1 MSSTSS
7 GSTTINSTLLIFI
20 VIVAVAF
27 AAVIIMYLILKKRSQ
42 NSDVAR
48 IENLRKGTEQKTFSS
63 DVLYQKLYVRY
74 LKIPFIKMYLLKIR
88 RRLEINNLDDEF
100 TTRLQTS
107 KIITRALL
115 IIIPLTVVLV
125 WITHTN
131 LLLMFI
137 VLVFEIFIIDT
148 ITDSMVNKLDNDLLL
163 QQIDFFAKMRHAYH
177 ETNMV
182 AEAIYQTA
190 QESDY
195 VEISRQAEQIYNILN
210 SADPETE
217 LEKYYDIAPNNF
229 IKEFAGIS
237 YLTQEFGDRK
247 TDNTSLYLTNL
258 ENITQE
264 MQLEI
269 LKRDKLNYIFQSL
282 SFIAIAPTILLEPI
296 RKWSISNFSFTKSFY
311 NGKQGMYVQILIM
324 VVTFICYTL
333 VRKLKDNGSTKIIE
347 NNQNPWEEK
356 LYKKKFFKNI
366 IDLITPVDGS
376 KEYRKVQKQ
385 IKDAGS
391 KKKIRWLYTDKLLA
405 CILTFFVSLGVFW
418 GVHKVEID
426 YVYTEPTT
434 DYDLIGGMS
443 SKDEAKATEKTRRQ
457 NTILDMFRGKS
468 KTTKAE
474 IISAMKKSKE
484 YKGFTD
490 TDIET
495 EADQIYT
502 KLQKINAEYLKWF
515 EVLFAILF
523 AAIAY
528 SAPSLLL
535 RFQIRLRQML
545 MEDEV
550 MSFQTIILMLMKIER
565 VDVEMILEWL
575 ERYSDIFK
583 EQIGKCLNNYES
595 GAWEALEDMKEEV
608 TYEPFIRIIE
618 SLQSSVERVPIKEAF
633 EELDSDRQYYR
644 DKRKE
649 TNDRLVDQ
657 RGRIGRIIGFA
668 PMVVT
673 FVGYLIIPLVFIGM
687 TSMTSSFESMSKM
700 S

>member
-1 MSSTSS
+1 MNATEDSA
-7 GSTTINSTLLIFI
+7 NNNFLLIFL
-20 VIVAVAF
+20 VIVGVAF
-27 AAVIIMYLILKKRSQ
+27 AAVIIMYMIIRKKRQ
-42 NSDVAR
+42 NSDVVR
-48 IENLRKGTEQKTFSS
+48 IENLRKGTEQRCFSW
-63 DVLYQKLYVRY
+63 DVFYQKLYIRY
-74 LKIPFIKMYLLKIR
+74 MHLPFIKTYLLKIR

-100 TTRLQTS
+100 TTRLQAS
-107 KIITRALL
+107 KIITKALA
-115 IIIPLTVVLV
+115 IIIPLTVILIA
-125 WITHTN
+125 ITHSN
-131 LLLMFI
+131 ILLMFI
-137 VLVFEIFIIDT
+137 VLIFEAFIIDNL
-148 ITDSMVNKLDNDLLL
+148 TDSMVNKLDNQLLI

-190 QESDY
+190 QESEY

-210 SADPETE
+210 SSDPETE
-217 LEKYYDIAPNNF
+217 LEKYYDIAPNNY

-269 LKRDKLNYIFQSL
+269 LKRDKLNYVFQSL

-296 RKWSISNFSFTKSFY
+296 RKWAISNFSFTKSFY
-311 NGKQGMYVQILIM
+311 DGKQGMYVQILIM
-324 VVTFICYTL
+324 VVTFICYIL
-333 VRKLKDNGSTKIIE
+333 IRKLKDNGSTKITE

-356 LYKKKFFKNI
+356 LYKKKPIKRMV
-366 IDLITPVDGS
+366 DLVMPIEGT
-376 KEYRKVQKQ
+376 KEFRKIQKQ

-391 KKKIRWLYTDKLLA
+391 KKKIRWLYIDKIVVA
-405 CILTFFVSLGVFW
+405 IIAFVVSIGVFW
-418 GVHKVEID
+418 GVHKLEIN
-426 YVYTEPTT
+426 YIYTEPTV
-434 DYDLIGGMS
+434 DYNLIGQLSG
-443 SKDEAKATEKTRRQ
+443 KDELKAIEKTKRQ
-457 NTILDMFRGKS
+457 NVILNKFRGKR
-468 KTTKAE
+468 KTTQKE
-474 IISAMKKSKE
+474 IQKEMKRTKE
-484 YKGFTD
+484 YKDFND
-490 TDIET
+490 TDIEK
-495 EADQIYT
+495 ESKQIYD
-502 KLQKINAEYLKWF
+502 KLQKLNAEYLKWF
-515 EVLFAILF
+515 EVLLAILF

-528 SAPSLLL
+528 ASPSWLLI
-535 RFQIRLRQML
+535 FQIKLRRML

-575 ERYSDIFK
+575 ERYADIFK
-583 EQIGKCLNNYES
+583 EQINRCLNNYES
-595 GAWEALEDMKEEV
+595 GAWEALEEMKEEV

-649 TNDRLVDQ
+649 TNERLVNEK
-657 RGRIGRIIGFA
+657 GRIGKVIGFA
-668 PMVVT
+668 PMVIT
-673 FVGYLIIPLVFIGM
+673 FVGYLIVPLVFIGL
-687 TSMTSSFESMSKM
+687 TSMTSSFDAMSKM

>member
-1 MSSTSS
+1 MNATEDSA
-7 GSTTINSTLLIFI
+7 NNNFLLIFL
-20 VIVAVAF
+20 VIVGVAF
-27 AAVIIMYLILKKRSQ
+27 AAVIIMYMIIRKKRQ
-42 NSDVAR
+42 NSDVVR
-48 IENLRKGTEQKTFSS
+48 IENLRKGTEQRSFSW
-63 DVLYQKLYVRY
+63 DVFYQKLYIRY
-74 LKIPFIKMYLLKIR
+74 MHLPFIKTYLLKIR

-100 TTRLQTS
+100 TTRLQAS
-107 KIITRALL
+107 KIITKALA
-115 IIIPLTVVLV
+115 IIIPLTIILIA
-125 WITHTN
+125 ITHSN
-131 LLLMFI
+131 VLLMFI
-137 VLVFEIFIIDT
+137 VLIFEAFIIDNL
-148 ITDSMVNKLDNDLLL
+148 TDSMVNKLDNQLLI

-190 QESDY
+190 QESEY

-210 SADPETE
+210 SSDPETE
-217 LEKYYDIAPNNF
+217 LEKYYDIAPNNY

-269 LKRDKLNYIFQSL
+269 LKRDKLNYVFQSL

-296 RKWSISNFSFTKSFY
+296 RKWAISNFSFTKSFY
-311 NGKQGMYVQILIM
+311 DGKQGMYVQILIM
-324 VVTFICYTL
+324 VVTFICYIL
-333 VRKLKDNGSTKIIE
+333 IRKLKDNGSTKITE

-356 LYKKKFFKNI
+356 LYKKKPIKRMV
-366 IDLITPVDGS
+366 DLVMPIEGT
-376 KEYRKVQKQ
+376 KEFRKVQKQ

-391 KKKIRWLYTDKLLA
+391 KKKIRWLYIDKIVLA
-405 CILTFFVSLGVFW
+405 IIAFVVSIGVFW
-418 GVHKVEID
+418 GIHKLEIN
-426 YVYTEPTT
+426 YIYTEPTV
-434 DYDLIGGMS
+434 DYNLIGQLSG
-443 SKDEAKATEKTRRQ
+443 KDEQKAIEKTKRQ
-457 NTILDMFRGKS
+457 NVILNKFRGKN
-468 KTTKAE
+468 KTTQQE
-474 IISAMKKSKE
+474 IQKEMKKTKE
-484 YKGFTD
+484 YRDFKD
-490 TDIET
+490 TDIEK
-495 EADQIYT
+495 ESKQIYD
-502 KLQKINAEYLKWF
+502 KLQRINAEYLKWF
-515 EVLFAILF
+515 EVLLAILF

-528 SAPSLLL
+528 ASPSWLLV
-535 RFQIRLRQML
+535 FQIKLRRML

-575 ERYSDIFK
+575 ERYADIFK
-583 EQIGKCLNNYES
+583 EQINRCLNNYES
-595 GAWEALEDMKEEV
+595 GAWEALEEMKDEV

-649 TNDRLVDQ
+649 TNERLVNEK
-657 RGRIGRIIGFA
+657 GRIGKVIGFA
-668 PMVVT
+668 PMVIT
-673 FVGYLIIPLVFIGM
+673 FVGYLIVPLVFIGL
-687 TSMTSSFESMSKM
+687 TSMTSSFDAMSKM

>member
-1 MSSTSS
+1 MSSTS
-7 GSTTINSTLLIFI
+7 GSTSISTGLVIFI
-20 VIVAVAF
+20 AVVGIAF
-27 AAVIIMYLILKKRSQ
+27 AAVIIMYLIIKRKSQ
-42 NSDVAR
+42 NADVIR

-63 DVLYQKLYVRY
+63 DVLYQKLYIQY
-74 LKIPFIKMYLLKIR
+74 LKIPFLKTYLLKIR
-88 RRLEINNLDDEF
+88 RRLEINNIDDEF

-107 KIITRALL
+107 KIITNALL
-115 IIIPLTVVLV
+115 LIIPLTIVLI

-137 VLVFEIFIIDT
+137 VLVFEVFIIDT
-148 ITDSMVNKLDNDLLL
+148 LTDSMVNKLDNQLLI

-190 QESDY
+190 QECEY
-195 VEISRQAEQIYNILN
+195 VEVSRQAEQIYNILN
-210 SADPETE
+210 SADPEIE

-247 TDNTSLYLTNL
+247 TDKTSLYLTNL

-269 LKRDKLNYIFQSL
+269 LKRDKLNYVFQSL

-296 RKWSISNFSFTKSFY
+296 RKWAISNFSFTKSFY
-311 NGKQGMYVQILIM
+311 NGKQGMYIQILIM
-324 VVTFICYTL
+324 VITFICYIL
-333 VRKLKDNGSTKIIE
+333 IRKLKDNGSTKIVE

-356 LYKKKFFKNI
+356 LYKKKFFKRI
-366 IDLITPVDGS
+366 IDLISPVEGS
-376 KEYRKVQKQ
+376 KDYRKVQRQ

-391 KKKIRWLYTDKLLA
+391 KKKIRWLYTDKLVA
-405 CILTFFVSLGVFW
+405 CMLTFIVSIGVFW
-418 GVHKVEID
+418 GIHKIEIN

-443 SKDEAKATEKTRRQ
+443 ARDEQKAVEKTNRQ
-457 NTILDMFRGKS
+457 NKILDMFKGKS
-468 KTTKAE
+468 KTTKEE
-474 IISAMKKSKE
+474 IITAMKKSKD

-490 TDIET
+490 DNIET
-495 EADQIYT
+495 EAGQIYT

-528 SAPSLLL
+528 ATPSWLLK
-535 RFQIRLRQML
+535 FQIRLRQML

-583 EQIGKCLNNYES
+583 EPIGKCLNNYES
-595 GAWEALEDMKEEV
+595 GAWEALEEMKEEV
-608 TYEPFIRIIE
+608 SYEPFIRIIE

-649 TNDRLVDQ
+649 TNDRLVSEK
-657 RGRIGRIIGFA
+657 GRIGRIIGFA

-687 TSMTSSFESMSKM
+687 TSMTTSFESMSKM
-700 S
+700 T

>member
-1 MSSTSS
+1 MNATEDSA
-7 GSTTINSTLLIFI
+7 NNNFLLIFL
-20 VIVAVAF
+20 VIVGVAF
-27 AAVIIMYLILKKRSQ
+27 AAVIIMYMIIRKKRQ
-42 NSDVAR
+42 NSDVVR
-48 IENLRKGTEQKTFSS
+48 IENLRKGTEQRSFSW
-63 DVLYQKLYVRY
+63 DVFYQKLYIKY
-74 LKIPFIKMYLLKIR
+74 MHLPFIKAYLLKIR

-100 TTRLQTS
+100 TTRLQAS
-107 KIITRALL
+107 KIITKALA
-115 IIIPLTVVLV
+115 IIIPLTIILIA
-125 WITHTN
+125 ITHSN
-131 LLLMFI
+131 ILLMFI
-137 VLVFEIFIIDT
+137 VLIFEAFIIDNL
-148 ITDSMVNKLDNDLLL
+148 TDSMVNKLDNQLLI

-190 QESDY
+190 QESEY

-210 SADPETE
+210 SSDPETE
-217 LEKYYDIAPNNF
+217 LEKYYDIAPNNY

-269 LKRDKLNYIFQSL
+269 LKRDKLNYVFQSL

-296 RKWSISNFSFTKSFY
+296 RKWAISNFSFTKSFY
-311 NGKQGMYVQILIM
+311 DGKQGMYVQILIM
-324 VVTFICYTL
+324 VVTFICYIL
-333 VRKLKDNGSTKIIE
+333 IRKLKDNGSTKITE

-356 LYKKKFFKNI
+356 LYKKKPIKRMV
-366 IDLITPVDGS
+366 DLVMPIEGT
-376 KEYRKVQKQ
+376 KEFRKIQKQ

-391 KKKIRWLYTDKLLA
+391 KKKIRWLYIDKIVLA
-405 CILTFFVSLGVFW
+405 IIAFVVSIGVFW
-418 GVHKVEID
+418 GIHKLEIN
-426 YVYTEPTT
+426 YIYTEPTV
-434 DYDLIGGMS
+434 DYNLIGQLSG
-443 SKDEAKATEKTRRQ
+443 KDELKAIEKTKRQ
-457 NTILDMFRGKS
+457 NVILNKFRGKR
-468 KTTKAE
+468 KTTQQE
-474 IISAMKKSKE
+474 IQKEMKRTKE
-484 YKGFTD
+484 YRDFKD
-490 TDIET
+490 TDMEK
-495 EADQIYT
+495 ESKQIYD
-502 KLQKINAEYLKWF
+502 KLQKLNAEYLKWF
-515 EVLFAILF
+515 EVLLAILF

-528 SAPSLLL
+528 ASPSWLLV
-535 RFQIRLRQML
+535 FQIKLRRML

-575 ERYSDIFK
+575 ERYADIFK
-583 EQIGKCLNNYES
+583 EQINRCLNNYES
-595 GAWEALEDMKEEV
+595 GAWEALEEMKDEV

-649 TNDRLVDQ
+649 TNERLVNEK
-657 RGRIGRIIGFA
+657 GRIGKVIGFA
-668 PMVVT
+668 PMVIT
-673 FVGYLIIPLVFIGM
+673 FVGYLIVPLVFIGL
-687 TSMTSSFESMSKM
+687 TSMTSSFDAMSKM

>member
-1 MSSTSS
+1 MNATEDSA
-7 GSTTINSTLLIFI
+7 NNNFLLILLII
-20 VIVAVAF
+20 VGVAF
-27 AAVIIMYLILKKRSQ
+27 AAVIIMYMIIRKKRQ
-42 NSDVAR
+42 NSDVVR
-48 IENLRKGTEQKTFSS
+48 IENLRKGTEQRSFSW
-63 DVLYQKLYVRY
+63 DVFYQKLYIRY
-74 LKIPFIKMYLLKIR
+74 MHLPFIKTYLLKIR

-100 TTRLQTS
+100 TTRLQAS
-107 KIITRALL
+107 KIITKALA
-115 IIIPLTVVLV
+115 IIIPLTVILIA
-125 WITHTN
+125 ITHSN
-131 LLLMFI
+131 ILLMFI
-137 VLVFEIFIIDT
+137 VLIFEAFIIDNL
-148 ITDSMVNKLDNDLLL
+148 TDSMVNKLDNQLLI

-190 QESDY
+190 QESEY

-210 SADPETE
+210 SSDPETE
-217 LEKYYDIAPNNF
+217 LEKYYDIAPNNY

-269 LKRDKLNYIFQSL
+269 LKRDKLNYVFQSL

-296 RKWSISNFSFTKSFY
+296 RKWAISNFSFTKSFY
-311 NGKQGMYVQILIM
+311 DGKQGMYVQILIM
-324 VVTFICYTL
+324 VVTFICYIL
-333 VRKLKDNGSTKIIE
+333 IRKLKDNGSTKITE

-356 LYKKKFFKNI
+356 LYKKKPIKRMV
-366 IDLITPVDGS
+366 DLIMPIEGT
-376 KEYRKVQKQ
+376 KEFRKIQKQ

-391 KKKIRWLYTDKLLA
+391 KKKIRWLYIDKIVVA
-405 CILTFFVSLGVFW
+405 IIAFVVSIGVFW
-418 GVHKVEID
+418 GVHKLEIN
-426 YVYTEPTT
+426 YIYTEPTV
-434 DYDLIGGMS
+434 DYNLIGQLSG
-443 SKDEAKATEKTRRQ
+443 KDELKAIEKTKRQ
-457 NTILDMFRGKS
+457 NVILNKFRGKR
-468 KTTKAE
+468 KTTQKE
-474 IISAMKKSKE
+474 IQKEMKRTKE
-484 YKGFTD
+484 YKDFND
-490 TDIET
+490 TDIEK
-495 EADQIYT
+495 ESKQIYD
-502 KLQKINAEYLKWF
+502 KLQKLNAEYLKWF
-515 EVLFAILF
+515 EVLLAILF

-528 SAPSLLL
+528 ASPSWLLI
-535 RFQIRLRQML
+535 FQIKLRRML

-575 ERYSDIFK
+575 ERYADIFK
-583 EQIGKCLNNYES
+583 EQINRCLNNYES
-595 GAWEALEDMKEEV
+595 GAWEALEEMKEEV

-649 TNDRLVDQ
+649 TNERLVNEK
-657 RGRIGRIIGFA
+657 GRIGKVIGFA
-668 PMVVT
+668 PMVIT
-673 FVGYLIIPLVFIGM
+673 FVGYLIVPLVFIGL
-687 TSMTSSFESMSKM
+687 TSMTSSFDAMSKM

>member
-1 MSSTSS
+1 MNATEDSA
-7 GSTTINSTLLIFI
+7 NNNFLLIFL
-20 VIVAVAF
+20 VIVGVAF
-27 AAVIIMYLILKKRSQ
+27 AAVIIMYMIIRKKRQ
-42 NSDVAR
+42 NSDVVR
-48 IENLRKGTEQKTFSS
+48 IENLRKGTEQRSFSW
-63 DVLYQKLYVRY
+63 DVFYQKLYIRY
-74 LKIPFIKMYLLKIR
+74 MHLPFIKAYLLKIR

-100 TTRLQTS
+100 TTRLQAS
-107 KIITRALL
+107 KIITKALA
-115 IIIPLTVVLV
+115 IIIPLTIILIA
-125 WITHTN
+125 ITHSN
-131 LLLMFI
+131 ILLMFI
-137 VLVFEIFIIDT
+137 VLIFEAFIIDNL
-148 ITDSMVNKLDNDLLL
+148 TDSMVNKLDNQLLI

-190 QESDY
+190 QESEY

-210 SADPETE
+210 SSDPETE
-217 LEKYYDIAPNNF
+217 LEKYYDIAPNNY

-269 LKRDKLNYIFQSL
+269 LKRDKLNYVFQSL

-296 RKWSISNFSFTKSFY
+296 RKWAISNFSFTKSFY
-311 NGKQGMYVQILIM
+311 DGKQGMYVQILIM
-324 VVTFICYTL
+324 VVTFICYIL
-333 VRKLKDNGSTKIIE
+333 IRKLKDNGSTKITE

-356 LYKKKFFKNI
+356 LYKKKPIKHMV
-366 IDLITPVDGS
+366 DLIMPIEGT
-376 KEYRKVQKQ
+376 KEFRKIQKQ

-391 KKKIRWLYTDKLLA
+391 KKKIRWLYIDKIVVA
-405 CILTFFVSLGVFW
+405 IIAFVASIGVFW
-418 GVHKVEID
+418 GIHKLEIN
-426 YVYTEPTT
+426 YIYTEPTV
-434 DYDLIGGMS
+434 DYNLIGQLSG
-443 SKDEAKATEKTRRQ
+443 KDELKAIEKTKRQ
-457 NTILDMFRGKS
+457 NVILNKFRGKR
-468 KTTKAE
+468 KTTQKE
-474 IISAMKKSKE
+474 IQKEMKRTKE
-484 YKGFTD
+484 YKDFND
-490 TDIET
+490 TDIEK
-495 EADQIYT
+495 ESKQIYD
-502 KLQKINAEYLKWF
+502 KLQKLNAEYLKWF
-515 EVLFAILF
+515 EVLLAILF

-528 SAPSLLL
+528 ASPSWLLV
-535 RFQIRLRQML
+535 FQIKLRRML

-575 ERYSDIFK
+575 ERYADIFK
-583 EQIGKCLNNYES
+583 EQINRCLNNYES
-595 GAWEALEDMKEEV
+595 GAWEALEEMKDEV

-649 TNDRLVDQ
+649 TNERLVNEK
-657 RGRIGRIIGFA
+657 GRIGKVIGFA
-668 PMVVT
+668 PMVIT
-673 FVGYLIIPLVFIGM
+673 FVGYLIVPLVFIGL
-687 TSMTSSFESMSKM
+687 TSMTSSFDAMSKM

>member
-1 MSSTSS
+1 MNATEDSA
-7 GSTTINSTLLIFI
+7 NNNFLLIFL
-20 VIVAVAF
+20 VIVGVAF
-27 AAVIIMYLILKKRSQ
+27 AAVIIMYMIIRKKRQ
-42 NSDVAR
+42 NSDVVR
-48 IENLRKGTEQKTFSS
+48 IENLRKGTEQRSFSW
-63 DVLYQKLYVRY
+63 DVFYQKLYIRY
-74 LKIPFIKMYLLKIR
+74 MHLPFIKTYLLKIR

-100 TTRLQTS
+100 TTRLQAS
-107 KIITRALL
+107 KIITKALA
-115 IIIPLTVVLV
+115 IIIPLTIILIA
-125 WITHTN
+125 ITHSN
-131 LLLMFI
+131 ILLMFI
-137 VLVFEIFIIDT
+137 VLIFEAFIIDNL
-148 ITDSMVNKLDNDLLL
+148 TDSMVNKLDNQLLI

-190 QESDY
+190 QESEY

-210 SADPETE
+210 SSDPETE
-217 LEKYYDIAPNNF
+217 LEKYYDIAPNNY

-269 LKRDKLNYIFQSL
+269 LKRDKLNYVFQSL

-296 RKWSISNFSFTKSFY
+296 RKWAISNFSFTKSFY
-311 NGKQGMYVQILIM
+311 DGKQGMYVQILIM
-324 VVTFICYTL
+324 VVTFICYIL
-333 VRKLKDNGSTKIIE
+333 IRKLKDNGSTKITE

-356 LYKKKFFKNI
+356 LYKKKPIKRMV
-366 IDLITPVDGS
+366 DLVMPIEGT
-376 KEYRKVQKQ
+376 KEFRKIQKQ

-391 KKKIRWLYTDKLLA
+391 KKKIRWLYIDKIVVA
-405 CILTFFVSLGVFW
+405 IIAFVASIGVFW
-418 GVHKVEID
+418 GIHKLEIN
-426 YVYTEPTT
+426 YIYTEPTV
-434 DYDLIGGMS
+434 DYNLIGQLSG
-443 SKDEAKATEKTRRQ
+443 KDELKAIEKTKRQ
-457 NTILDMFRGKS
+457 NVILNKFRGKS
-468 KTTKAE
+468 KTTQQE
-474 IISAMKKSKE
+474 IQKEMKRTKE
-484 YKGFTD
+484 YKDFND
-490 TDIET
+490 TDIEK
-495 EADQIYT
+495 ESKQIYD
-502 KLQKINAEYLKWF
+502 KLQKLNAEYLKWF
-515 EVLFAILF
+515 EVLLAILF

-528 SAPSLLL
+528 ASPSWLLI
-535 RFQIRLRQML
+535 FQIKLRRML

-575 ERYSDIFK
+575 ERYADIFK
-583 EQIGKCLNNYES
+583 EQINRCLNNYES
-595 GAWEALEDMKEEV
+595 GAWEALEEMKEEV

-649 TNDRLVDQ
+649 TNERLVNEK
-657 RGRIGRIIGFA
+657 GRIGKVIGFA
-668 PMVVT
+668 PMVIT
-673 FVGYLIIPLVFIGM
+673 FVGYLIVPLVFIGL
-687 TSMTSSFESMSKM
+687 TSMTSSFDAMSKM

>member
-1 MSSTSS
+1 MNATEDSA
-7 GSTTINSTLLIFI
+7 NNNFLLIFL
-20 VIVAVAF
+20 VIVGVAF
-27 AAVIIMYLILKKRSQ
+27 AAVIIMYMIIRRKRQ
-42 NSDVAR
+42 NSDVVR
-48 IENLRKGTEQKTFSS
+48 IENLRKGTEQRSFSW
-63 DVLYQKLYVRY
+63 DVFYQKLYIRY
-74 LKIPFIKMYLLKIR
+74 MHLPFIKTYLLKIR

-100 TTRLQTS
+100 TTRLQAS
-107 KIITRALL
+107 KIITKALA
-115 IIIPLTVVLV
+115 IIIPLTIILIA
-125 WITHTN
+125 ITHSN
-131 LLLMFI
+131 FLLMFI
-137 VLVFEIFIIDT
+137 VLIFEAFIIDNL
-148 ITDSMVNKLDNDLLL
+148 TDSMVNKLDNQLLI

-190 QESDY
+190 QESEY

-210 SADPETE
+210 SSDPETE
-217 LEKYYDIAPNNF
+217 LEKYYDIAPNNY

-269 LKRDKLNYIFQSL
+269 LKRDKLNYVFQSL

-296 RKWSISNFSFTKSFY
+296 RKWAISNFSFTKSFY
-311 NGKQGMYVQILIM
+311 DGKQGMYVQILIM
-324 VVTFICYTL
+324 VVTFICYIL
-333 VRKLKDNGSTKIIE
+333 IRKLKDNGSTKITE

-356 LYKKKFFKNI
+356 LYKKKPIKRMV
-366 IDLITPVDGS
+366 DLVMPIEGT
-376 KEYRKVQKQ
+376 KEFRKIQKQ

-391 KKKIRWLYTDKLLA
+391 KKKIRWLYIDKIVLA
-405 CILTFFVSLGVFW
+405 IIAFVVSIGVFW
-418 GVHKVEID
+418 GIHKLEIN
-426 YVYTEPTT
+426 YIYTEPTV
-434 DYDLIGGMS
+434 DYNLIGQLSG
-443 SKDEAKATEKTRRQ
+443 KDELKAIEKTKRQ
-457 NTILDMFRGKS
+457 NVILNKFRGKR
-468 KTTKAE
+468 KTTQQE
-474 IISAMKKSKE
+474 IQKEMKRTKE
-484 YKGFTD
+484 YRDFKD
-490 TDIET
+490 TDMEK
-495 EADQIYT
+495 ESKQIYD
-502 KLQKINAEYLKWF
+502 KLQKLNAEYLKWF
-515 EVLFAILF
+515 EVLLAILF

-528 SAPSLLL
+528 ASPSWLLV
-535 RFQIRLRQML
+535 FQIKLRRML

-575 ERYSDIFK
+575 ERYADIFK
-583 EQIGKCLNNYES
+583 EQINRCLNNYES
-595 GAWEALEDMKEEV
+595 GAWEALEEMKEEV

-649 TNDRLVDQ
+649 TNERLVNEK
-657 RGRIGRIIGFA
+657 GRIGKVIGFA
-668 PMVVT
+668 PMVIT
-673 FVGYLIIPLVFIGM
+673 FVGYLIVPLVFIGL
-687 TSMTSSFESMSKM
+687 TSMTSSFDAMSKM

>member
-1 MSSTSS
+1 MNATEDSA
-7 GSTTINSTLLIFI
+7 NNNFLLILLII
-20 VIVAVAF
+20 VGVAF
-27 AAVIIMYLILKKRSQ
+27 AAVIIMYMIIRKKRQ
-42 NSDVAR
+42 NSDVVR
-48 IENLRKGTEQKTFSS
+48 IENLRKGTEQRSFSW
-63 DVLYQKLYVRY
+63 DVFYQKLYIRY
-74 LKIPFIKMYLLKIR
+74 MHLPFIKTYLLKIR

-100 TTRLQTS
+100 TTRLQAS
-107 KIITRALL
+107 KIITKALA
-115 IIIPLTVVLV
+115 IIIPLTVILIA
-125 WITHTN
+125 ITHSN
-131 LLLMFI
+131 ILLMFI
-137 VLVFEIFIIDT
+137 VLIFEAFIIDNL
-148 ITDSMVNKLDNDLLL
+148 TDSMVNKLDNQLLI

-190 QESDY
+190 QESEY

-210 SADPETE
+210 SSDPETE
-217 LEKYYDIAPNNF
+217 LEKYYDIAPNNY

-269 LKRDKLNYIFQSL
+269 LKRDKLNYVFQSL

-296 RKWSISNFSFTKSFY
+296 RKWAISNFSFTKSFY
-311 NGKQGMYVQILIM
+311 DGKQGMYVQILIM
-324 VVTFICYTL
+324 VVTFICYIL
-333 VRKLKDNGSTKIIE
+333 IRKLKDNGSTKITE

-356 LYKKKFFKNI
+356 LYKKKPIKHI
-366 IDLITPVDGS
+366 IDLIMPIEGT

-391 KKKIRWLYTDKLLA
+391 KKKIRWLYIDKLA
-405 CILTFFVSLGVFW
+405 VCIITFIASIGVFW
-418 GVHKVEID
+418 GIHRLEIN
-426 YVYTEPTT
+426 YVYTEPTV
-434 DYDLIGGMS
+434 DYNLIGQLSG
-443 SKDEAKATEKTRRQ
+443 KDEQKAIEKTKRQ
-457 NTILDMFRGKS
+457 NIILDKFRGKS
-468 KTTKAE
+468 KTTQQE
-474 IISAMKKSKE
+474 IQKEMRKTKE
-484 YKGFTD
+484 YKDFND
-490 TDIET
+490 ADIEK
-495 EADQIYT
+495 ESKQIYD
-502 KLQKINAEYLKWF
+502 KLQKLNAEYLKWF
-515 EVLFAILF
+515 EVLLAILF

-528 SAPSLLL
+528 ASPSWLLV
-535 RFQIRLRQML
+535 FQIKLRRML

-575 ERYSDIFK
+575 ERYADIFK
-583 EQIGKCLNNYES
+583 EQINRCLNNYES
-595 GAWEALEDMKEEV
+595 GAWEALEEMKEEV

-649 TNDRLVDQ
+649 TNERLVNEK
-657 RGRIGRIIGFA
+657 GRIGKVIGFA
-668 PMVVT
+668 PMIIT
-673 FVGYLIIPLVFIGM
+673 FVGYLIVPLVLIGL
-687 TSMTSSFESMSKM
+687 TSMTSSFDAMSKM

>member
-1 MSSTSS
+1 MNATEDSA
-7 GSTTINSTLLIFI
+7 NNNFLLIFL
-20 VIVAVAF
+20 VIVGVAF
-27 AAVIIMYLILKKRSQ
+27 AAVIIMYMIIRKKRQ
-42 NSDVAR
+42 NSDVVR
-48 IENLRKGTEQKTFSS
+48 IENLRKGTEQRSFSW
-63 DVLYQKLYVRY
+63 DVFYQKLYIRY
-74 LKIPFIKMYLLKIR
+74 MHLPFIKTYLLKIR

-100 TTRLQTS
+100 TTRLQAS
-107 KIITRALL
+107 KIITKALA
-115 IIIPLTVVLV
+115 IIIPLTVILIA
-125 WITHTN
+125 ITHSN
-131 LLLMFI
+131 ILLMFI
-137 VLVFEIFIIDT
+137 VLIFEAFIIDNL
-148 ITDSMVNKLDNDLLL
+148 TDSMVNKLDNQLLI

-190 QESDY
+190 QESEY

-210 SADPETE
+210 SSDPETE
-217 LEKYYDIAPNNF
+217 LEKYYDIAPNNY

-269 LKRDKLNYIFQSL
+269 LKRDKLNYVFQSL

-296 RKWSISNFSFTKSFY
+296 RKWAISNFSFTKSFY
-311 NGKQGMYVQILIM
+311 DGKQGMYVQILIM
-324 VVTFICYTL
+324 VVTFICYIL
-333 VRKLKDNGSTKIIE
+333 IRKLKDNGSTKITE

-356 LYKKKFFKNI
+356 LYKKKPIKRMV
-366 IDLITPVDGS
+366 DLVMPIEGT
-376 KEYRKVQKQ
+376 KEFRKIQKQ

-391 KKKIRWLYTDKLLA
+391 KKKIRWLYIDKIVVA
-405 CILTFFVSLGVFW
+405 IIAFVVSIGVFW
-418 GVHKVEID
+418 GVHKLEIN
-426 YVYTEPTT
+426 YIYTEPTV
-434 DYDLIGGMS
+434 DYNLIGQLSG
-443 SKDEAKATEKTRRQ
+443 KDELKAIEKTKRQ
-457 NTILDMFRGKS
+457 NVILNKFRGKR
-468 KTTKAE
+468 KTTQKE
-474 IISAMKKSKE
+474 IQKEMKRTKE
-484 YKGFTD
+484 YKDFND
-490 TDIET
+490 TDIEK
-495 EADQIYT
+495 ESKQIYD
-502 KLQKINAEYLKWF
+502 KLQKLNAEYLKWF
-515 EVLFAILF
+515 EVLLAILF

-528 SAPSLLL
+528 ASPSWLLI
-535 RFQIRLRQML
+535 FQIKLRRML

-575 ERYSDIFK
+575 ERYADIFK
-583 EQIGKCLNNYES
+583 EQINRCLNNYES
-595 GAWEALEDMKEEV
+595 GAWEALEEMKEEV

-649 TNDRLVDQ
+649 TNERLVNEK
-657 RGRIGRIIGFA
+657 GRIGKVIGFA
-668 PMVVT
+668 PMVIT
-673 FVGYLIIPLVFIGM
+673 FVGYLIVPLVFIGL
-687 TSMTSSFESMSKM
+687 TSMTSSFDAMSKM

>member
-1 MSSTSS
+1 MNATEDSA
-7 GSTTINSTLLIFI
+7 NNNFLLIFL
-20 VIVAVAF
+20 VIVGVAF
-27 AAVIIMYLILKKRSQ
+27 AAVIIMYMIIRKKRQ
-42 NSDVAR
+42 NSDVVR
-48 IENLRKGTEQKTFSS
+48 IENLRKGTEQRSFSW
-63 DVLYQKLYVRY
+63 DVFYQKLYIRY
-74 LKIPFIKMYLLKIR
+74 MHLPFIKAYLLKIR

-100 TTRLQTS
+100 TTRLQAS
-107 KIITRALL
+107 KIITKALA
-115 IIIPLTVVLV
+115 IIIPLTIILIA
-125 WITHTN
+125 ITHSN
-131 LLLMFI
+131 ILLMFI
-137 VLVFEIFIIDT
+137 VLIFEAFIIDNL
-148 ITDSMVNKLDNDLLL
+148 TDSMVNKLDNQLLI

-190 QESDY
+190 QESEY

-210 SADPETE
+210 SSDPETE
-217 LEKYYDIAPNNF
+217 LEKYYDIAPNNY

-269 LKRDKLNYIFQSL
+269 LKRDKLNYVFQSL

-296 RKWSISNFSFTKSFY
+296 RKWAISNFSFTKSFY
-311 NGKQGMYVQILIM
+311 DGKQGMYVQILIM
-324 VVTFICYTL
+324 VVTFICYIL
-333 VRKLKDNGSTKIIE
+333 IRKLKDNGSTKITE

-356 LYKKKFFKNI
+356 LYKKKPIKRMV
-366 IDLITPVDGS
+366 DLVMPIEGT
-376 KEYRKVQKQ
+376 KEFRKIQKQ

-391 KKKIRWLYTDKLLA
+391 KKKIRWLYIDKIVVA
-405 CILTFFVSLGVFW
+405 IIAFVASIGVFW
-418 GVHKVEID
+418 GIHKLEIN
-426 YVYTEPTT
+426 YIYTEPTV
-434 DYDLIGGMS
+434 DYNLIGQLSG
-443 SKDEAKATEKTRRQ
+443 KDELKAIEKTKRQ
-457 NTILDMFRGKS
+457 NVILNKFRGKR
-468 KTTKAE
+468 KTTQKE
-474 IISAMKKSKE
+474 IQKEMKRTKE
-484 YKGFTD
+484 YKDFND
-490 TDIET
+490 TDIEK
-495 EADQIYT
+495 ESKQIYD
-502 KLQKINAEYLKWF
+502 KLQKLNAEYLKWF
-515 EVLFAILF
+515 EVLLAILF

-528 SAPSLLL
+528 ASPSWLLI
-535 RFQIRLRQML
+535 FQIKLRRML

-575 ERYSDIFK
+575 ERYADIFK
-583 EQIGKCLNNYES
+583 EQINRCLNNYES
-595 GAWEALEDMKEEV
+595 GAWEALEEMKEEV

-649 TNDRLVDQ
+649 TNERLVNEK
-657 RGRIGRIIGFA
+657 GRIGKVIGFA
-668 PMVVT
+668 PMVIT
-673 FVGYLIIPLVFIGM
+673 FVGYLIVPLVFIGL
-687 TSMTSSFESMSKM
+687 TSMTSSFDAMSKM

>member
-1 MSSTSS
+1 MNATEDSA
-7 GSTTINSTLLIFI
+7 NNNFLLIFL
-20 VIVAVAF
+20 VIVGVAF
-27 AAVIIMYLILKKRSQ
+27 AAVIIMYMIIRKKRQ
-42 NSDVAR
+42 NSDVVR
-48 IENLRKGTEQKTFSS
+48 IENLRKGTEQRSFSW
-63 DVLYQKLYVRY
+63 DVFYQKLYIRY
-74 LKIPFIKMYLLKIR
+74 MHLPFIKTYLLKIR

-100 TTRLQTS
+100 TTRLQAS
-107 KIITRALL
+107 KIITKALA
-115 IIIPLTVVLV
+115 IIIPLTVILIA
-125 WITHTN
+125 ITHSN
-131 LLLMFI
+131 ILLMFI
-137 VLVFEIFIIDT
+137 VLIFEAFIIDNL
-148 ITDSMVNKLDNDLLL
+148 TDSMVNKLDNQLLI

-190 QESDY
+190 QESEY

-210 SADPETE
+210 SSDPETE
-217 LEKYYDIAPNNF
+217 LEKYYDIAPNNY

-269 LKRDKLNYIFQSL
+269 LKRDKLNYVFQSL

-296 RKWSISNFSFTKSFY
+296 RKWAISNFSFTKSFY
-311 NGKQGMYVQILIM
+311 DGKQGMYVQILIM
-324 VVTFICYTL
+324 VVTFICYIL
-333 VRKLKDNGSTKIIE
+333 IRKLKDNGSTKITE

-356 LYKKKFFKNI
+356 LYKKKPIKRMV
-366 IDLITPVDGS
+366 DLVMPIEGT
-376 KEYRKVQKQ
+376 KEFRKIQKQ

-391 KKKIRWLYTDKLLA
+391 KKKIRWLYIDKIVVA
-405 CILTFFVSLGVFW
+405 IIAFVVSIGVFW
-418 GVHKVEID
+418 GIHKLEIN
-426 YVYTEPTT
+426 YIYTEPTV
-434 DYDLIGGMS
+434 DYNLIGQLSG
-443 SKDEAKATEKTRRQ
+443 KDELKAIEKTKRQ
-457 NTILDMFRGKS
+457 NVILNKFRGKR
-468 KTTKAE
+468 KTTQKE
-474 IISAMKKSKE
+474 IQKEMKRTKE
-484 YKGFTD
+484 YKDFND
-490 TDIET
+490 TDIEK
-495 EADQIYT
+495 ESKQIYD
-502 KLQKINAEYLKWF
+502 KLQKLNAEYLKWF
-515 EVLFAILF
+515 EVLLAILF

-528 SAPSLLL
+528 ASPSWLLI
-535 RFQIRLRQML
+535 FQIKLRRML

-575 ERYSDIFK
+575 ERYADIFK
-583 EQIGKCLNNYES
+583 EQINRCLNNYES
-595 GAWEALEDMKEEV
+595 GAWEALEEMKEEV

-649 TNDRLVDQ
+649 TNERLVNEK
-657 RGRIGRIIGFA
+657 GRIGKVIGFA
-668 PMVVT
+668 PMVIT
-673 FVGYLIIPLVFIGM
+673 FVGYLIVPLVFIGL
-687 TSMTSSFESMSKM
+687 TSMTSSFDAMSKM

>member
-1 MSSTSS
+1 MNATEDSA
-7 GSTTINSTLLIFI
+7 NNNFLLIFL
-20 VIVAVAF
+20 VIVGVAF
-27 AAVIIMYLILKKRSQ
+27 AAVIIMYMIIRKKRQ
-42 NSDVAR
+42 NSDVVR
-48 IENLRKGTEQKTFSS
+48 IENLRKGTEQRSFSW
-63 DVLYQKLYVRY
+63 DVFYQKLYIRY
-74 LKIPFIKMYLLKIR
+74 MHLPFIKTYLLKIR

-100 TTRLQTS
+100 TTRLQAS
-107 KIITRALL
+107 KIITKALA
-115 IIIPLTVVLV
+115 IIIPLTVILIA
-125 WITHTN
+125 ITHSN
-131 LLLMFI
+131 ILLMFI
-137 VLVFEIFIIDT
+137 VLIFEAFIIDNL
-148 ITDSMVNKLDNDLLL
+148 TDSMVNKLDNQLLI

-190 QESDY
+190 QESEY

-210 SADPETE
+210 SSDPETE
-217 LEKYYDIAPNNF
+217 LEKYYDIAPNNY

-269 LKRDKLNYIFQSL
+269 LKRDKLNYVFQSL

-296 RKWSISNFSFTKSFY
+296 RKWAISNFSFTKSFY
-311 NGKQGMYVQILIM
+311 DGKQGMYVQILIM
-324 VVTFICYTL
+324 VVTFICYIL
-333 VRKLKDNGSTKIIE
+333 IRKLKDNGSTKITE

-356 LYKKKFFKNI
+356 LYKKKPIKRMV
-366 IDLITPVDGS
+366 DLIMPIEGT
-376 KEYRKVQKQ
+376 KEFRKIQKQ

-391 KKKIRWLYTDKLLA
+391 KKKIRWLYIDKIVLA
-405 CILTFFVSLGVFW
+405 IIAFVVSIGVFW
-418 GVHKVEID
+418 GVHKLEIN
-426 YVYTEPTT
+426 YIYTEPTV
-434 DYDLIGGMS
+434 DYNLIGQLSG
-443 SKDEAKATEKTRRQ
+443 KDELKAIEKTKRQ
-457 NTILDMFRGKS
+457 NVILNKFRGKS
-468 KTTKAE
+468 KTTQQE
-474 IISAMKKSKE
+474 IQKEMKRTKE
-484 YKGFTD
+484 YRDFKD
-490 TDIET
+490 IDIEK
-495 EADQIYT
+495 ESKQIYD
-502 KLQKINAEYLKWF
+502 KLQKLNAEYLKWF
-515 EVLFAILF
+515 EVLLAILF

-528 SAPSLLL
+528 ASPSWLLI
-535 RFQIRLRQML
+535 FQIKLRRML

-575 ERYSDIFK
+575 ERYADIFK
-583 EQIGKCLNNYES
+583 EQINRCLNNYES
-595 GAWEALEDMKEEV
+595 GAWEALEEMKEEV

-649 TNDRLVDQ
+649 TNERLVNEK
-657 RGRIGRIIGFA
+657 GRIGKVIGFA
-668 PMVVT
+668 PMVIT
-673 FVGYLIIPLVFIGM
+673 FVGYLIVPLVFIGL
-687 TSMTSSFESMSKM
+687 TSMTSSFDAMSKM

>member
-1 MSSTSS
+1 MNATEDSA
-7 GSTTINSTLLIFI
+7 NNNFLLIFL
-20 VIVAVAF
+20 VIVGIAF
-27 AAVIIMYLILKKRSQ
+27 AAVIIMYMIIRKKRQ
-42 NSDVAR
+42 NSDVVR
-48 IENLRKGTEQKTFSS
+48 IENLRKGTEQRSFSW
-63 DVLYQKLYVRY
+63 DVLYQKLYIKY
-74 LKIPFIKMYLLKIR
+74 MHLPFIKTYLLKIR

-100 TTRLQTS
+100 TTRLQAS
-107 KIITRALL
+107 KIITKALA
-115 IIIPLTVVLV
+115 IIIPLTIILIA
-125 WITHTN
+125 ITHSN
-131 LLLMFI
+131 VLLMFI
-137 VLVFEIFIIDT
+137 VLIFEAFIIDNL
-148 ITDSMVNKLDNDLLL
+148 TDSMVNKLDNQLLI

-190 QESDY
+190 QESEY

-210 SADPETE
+210 SSDPETE
-217 LEKYYDIAPNNF
+217 LEKYYDIAPNNY

-269 LKRDKLNYIFQSL
+269 LKRDKLNYVFQSL

-296 RKWSISNFSFTKSFY
+296 RKWAISNFSFTKSFY
-311 NGKQGMYVQILIM
+311 DGKQGMYVQILIM
-324 VVTFICYTL
+324 VVTFICYIL
-333 VRKLKDNGSTKIIE
+333 IRKLKDNGSTKITE

-356 LYKKKFFKNI
+356 LYKKKPIKRVV
-366 IDLITPVDGS
+366 DLVMPIEGT
-376 KEYRKVQKQ
+376 KEFRKIQKQ

-391 KKKIRWLYTDKLLA
+391 KKKIRWLYIDKIVVA
-405 CILTFFVSLGVFW
+405 IIAFVASIGVFW
-418 GVHKVEID
+418 GIHKLEIN
-426 YVYTEPTT
+426 YIYTEPTV
-434 DYDLIGGMS
+434 DYNLIGQLSG
-443 SKDEAKATEKTRRQ
+443 KDELKAIEKTKRQ
-457 NTILDMFRGKS
+457 NVILNKFRGKS
-468 KTTKAE
+468 KTTQKE
-474 IISAMKKSKE
+474 IQKEMKRTKE
-484 YKGFTD
+484 YRDFKD
-490 TDIET
+490 TDMEK
-495 EADQIYT
+495 ESKQIYD
-502 KLQKINAEYLKWF
+502 KLQKLNAEYLKWF
-515 EVLFAILF
+515 EVLLAILF

-528 SAPSLLL
+528 ASPSWLLI
-535 RFQIRLRQML
+535 FQIKLRRML

-575 ERYSDIFK
+575 ERYADIFK
-583 EQIGKCLNNYES
+583 EQINRCLNNYES
-595 GAWEALEDMKEEV
+595 GAWEALEEMKEEV

-649 TNDRLVDQ
+649 TNERLVNEK
-657 RGRIGRIIGFA
+657 GRIGKVIGFA
-668 PMVVT
+668 PMVIT
-673 FVGYLIIPLVFIGM
+673 FVGYLIVPLVFIGL
-687 TSMTSSFESMSKM
+687 TSMTSSFDAMSKM

>member
-1 MSSTSS
+1 MNATEDSA
-7 GSTTINSTLLIFI
+7 NNNFLLIFL
-20 VIVAVAF
+20 VIVGVAF
-27 AAVIIMYLILKKRSQ
+27 AAVIIMYMIIRKKRQ
-42 NSDVAR
+42 NSDVVR
-48 IENLRKGTEQKTFSS
+48 IENLRKGTEQRSFSW
-63 DVLYQKLYVRY
+63 DVFYQKLYIRY
-74 LKIPFIKMYLLKIR
+74 MHLPFIKTYLLKIR

-100 TTRLQTS
+100 TTRLQAS
-107 KIITRALL
+107 KIITKALA
-115 IIIPLTVVLV
+115 IIIPLTIILIA
-125 WITHTN
+125 ITHSN
-131 LLLMFI
+131 FLLMFI
-137 VLVFEIFIIDT
+137 VLIFEAFIIDNL
-148 ITDSMVNKLDNDLLL
+148 TDSMVNKLDNQLLI

-190 QESDY
+190 QESEY

-210 SADPETE
+210 SSDPETE
-217 LEKYYDIAPNNF
+217 LEKYYDIAPNNY

-269 LKRDKLNYIFQSL
+269 LKRDKLNYVFQSL

-296 RKWSISNFSFTKSFY
+296 RKWAISNFSFTKSFY
-311 NGKQGMYVQILIM
+311 DGKQGMYVQILIM
-324 VVTFICYTL
+324 VVTFICYIL
-333 VRKLKDNGSTKIIE
+333 IRKLKDNGSTKITE

-356 LYKKKFFKNI
+356 LYKKKPIKRMV
-366 IDLITPVDGS
+366 DLVMPIEGT
-376 KEYRKVQKQ
+376 KEFRKIQKQ

-391 KKKIRWLYTDKLLA
+391 KKKIRWLYIDKLVV
-405 CILTFFVSLGVFW
+405 CILTFVASIGVFW
-418 GVHKVEID
+418 GIHKLEIN
-426 YVYTEPTT
+426 YIYTEPTV
-434 DYDLIGGMS
+434 DYNLIGQLSG
-443 SKDEAKATEKTRRQ
+443 KDELKAIEKTKRQ
-457 NTILDMFRGKS
+457 NVILNKFRGKS
-468 KTTKAE
+468 KTTQQE
-474 IISAMKKSKE
+474 IQKEMKRTKE
-484 YKGFTD
+484 YRDFKD
-490 TDIET
+490 TDMEK
-495 EADQIYT
+495 ESKQIYD
-502 KLQKINAEYLKWF
+502 KLQKLNAEYLKWF
-515 EVLFAILF
+515 EVLLAILF

-528 SAPSLLL
+528 ASPSWLLV
-535 RFQIRLRQML
+535 FQIKLRRML

-575 ERYSDIFK
+575 ERYADIFK
-583 EQIGKCLNNYES
+583 EQINRCLNNYES
-595 GAWEALEDMKEEV
+595 GAWEALEEMKDEV

-649 TNDRLVDQ
+649 TNERLVNEK
-657 RGRIGRIIGFA
+657 GRIGKVIGFA
-668 PMVVT
+668 PMVIT
-673 FVGYLIIPLVFIGM
+673 FVGYLIVPLVFIGL
-687 TSMTSSFESMSKM
+687 TSMTSSFDAMSKM

>member
-1 MSSTSS
+1 MNATEDSA
-7 GSTTINSTLLIFI
+7 NNNFLLIFL
-20 VIVAVAF
+20 VIVGVAF
-27 AAVIIMYLILKKRSQ
+27 AAVIIMYMIIRKKRQ
-42 NSDVAR
+42 NSDVVR
-48 IENLRKGTEQKTFSS
+48 IENLRKGTEQRSFSW
-63 DVLYQKLYVRY
+63 DVFYQKLYIRY
-74 LKIPFIKMYLLKIR
+74 MHLPFIKAYLLKIR

-100 TTRLQTS
+100 TTRLQAS
-107 KIITRALL
+107 KIITKALA
-115 IIIPLTVVLV
+115 IIIPLTIILIA
-125 WITHTN
+125 ITHSN
-131 LLLMFI
+131 ILLMFI
-137 VLVFEIFIIDT
+137 VLIFEAFIIDNL
-148 ITDSMVNKLDNDLLL
+148 TDSMVNKLDNQLLI

-190 QESDY
+190 QESEY

-210 SADPETE
+210 SSDPETE
-217 LEKYYDIAPNNF
+217 LEKYYDIAPNNY

-269 LKRDKLNYIFQSL
+269 LKRDKLNYVFQSL

-296 RKWSISNFSFTKSFY
+296 RKWAISNFSFTKSFY
-311 NGKQGMYVQILIM
+311 DGKQGMYVQILIM
-324 VVTFICYTL
+324 VVTFICYIL
-333 VRKLKDNGSTKIIE
+333 IRKLKDNGSTKITE

-356 LYKKKFFKNI
+356 LYKKKPIKRMV
-366 IDLITPVDGS
+366 DLIMPIEGT
-376 KEYRKVQKQ
+376 KEFRKIQKQ

-391 KKKIRWLYTDKLLA
+391 KKKIRWLYIDKIVVA
-405 CILTFFVSLGVFW
+405 IIAFVVSIGVFW
-418 GVHKVEID
+418 GIHKLEIN
-426 YVYTEPTT
+426 YIYTEPTV
-434 DYDLIGGMS
+434 DYNLIGQLSG
-443 SKDEAKATEKTRRQ
+443 KDELKAIEKTKRQ
-457 NTILDMFRGKS
+457 NVILNKFRGKS
-468 KTTKAE
+468 KTTQQE
-474 IISAMKKSKE
+474 IQKEMKRTKE
-484 YKGFTD
+484 YKDFND
-490 TDIET
+490 TDIEK
-495 EADQIYT
+495 ESKQIYD
-502 KLQKINAEYLKWF
+502 KLQKLNAEYLKWF
-515 EVLFAILF
+515 EVLLAILF

-528 SAPSLLL
+528 ASPSWLLV
-535 RFQIRLRQML
+535 FQIKLRRML

-575 ERYSDIFK
+575 ERYADIFK
-583 EQIGKCLNNYES
+583 EQINRCLNNYES
-595 GAWEALEDMKEEV
+595 GAWEALEEMKEEV

-649 TNDRLVDQ
+649 TNERLVNEK
-657 RGRIGRIIGFA
+657 GRIGKVIGFA
-668 PMVVT
+668 PMVIT
-673 FVGYLIIPLVFIGM
+673 FVGYLIVPLVFIGL
-687 TSMTSSFESMSKM
+687 TSMTSSFDAMSKM

>member
-1 MSSTSS
+1 MNATEDSA
-7 GSTTINSTLLIFI
+7 NNNFLLIFL
-20 VIVAVAF
+20 VIVGVAF
-27 AAVIIMYLILKKRSQ
+27 AAVIIMYMIIRKKRQ
-42 NSDVAR
+42 NSDVVR
-48 IENLRKGTEQKTFSS
+48 IENLRKGTEQRSFSW
-63 DVLYQKLYVRY
+63 DVFYQKLYIRY
-74 LKIPFIKMYLLKIR
+74 MHLPFIKTYLLKIR

-100 TTRLQTS
+100 TTRLQAS
-107 KIITRALL
+107 KIITKALA
-115 IIIPLTVVLV
+115 IIIPLTVILIA
-125 WITHTN
+125 ITHSN
-131 LLLMFI
+131 ILLMFI
-137 VLVFEIFIIDT
+137 VLIFEAFIIDNL
-148 ITDSMVNKLDNDLLL
+148 TDSMVNKLDNQLLI

-190 QESDY
+190 QESEY

-210 SADPETE
+210 SSDPETE
-217 LEKYYDIAPNNF
+217 LEKYYDIAPNNY

-269 LKRDKLNYIFQSL
+269 LKRDKLNYVFQSL

-296 RKWSISNFSFTKSFY
+296 RKWAISNFSFTKSFY
-311 NGKQGMYVQILIM
+311 DGKQGMYVQILIM
-324 VVTFICYTL
+324 VVTFICYIL
-333 VRKLKDNGSTKIIE
+333 IRKLKDNGSTKITE

-356 LYKKKFFKNI
+356 LYKKKPIKRMV
-366 IDLITPVDGS
+366 DLVMPIEGT
-376 KEYRKVQKQ
+376 KEFRKIQKQ

-391 KKKIRWLYTDKLLA
+391 KKKIRWLYIEKLVV
-405 CILTFFVSLGVFW
+405 CILTFVASIGVFW
-418 GVHKVEID
+418 GIHKLEIN
-426 YVYTEPTT
+426 YIYTEPTV
-434 DYDLIGGMS
+434 DYNLIGQLSG
-443 SKDEAKATEKTRRQ
+443 KDELKAIEKTKRQ
-457 NTILDMFRGKS
+457 NVILNKFRGKR
-468 KTTKAE
+468 KTTQQE
-474 IISAMKKSKE
+474 IQKEMKKTKE
-484 YKGFTD
+484 YRDFKD
-490 TDIET
+490 IDIEK
-495 EADQIYT
+495 ESKQIYD
-502 KLQKINAEYLKWF
+502 KLQKLNAEYLKWF
-515 EVLFAILF
+515 EVLLAILF

-528 SAPSLLL
+528 ASPSWLLV
-535 RFQIRLRQML
+535 FQIKLRRML

-575 ERYSDIFK
+575 ERYADIFK
-583 EQIGKCLNNYES
+583 EQINRCLNNYES
-595 GAWEALEDMKEEV
+595 GAWEALEEMKDEV

-649 TNDRLVDQ
+649 TNERLVNEK
-657 RGRIGRIIGFA
+657 GRIGKVIGFA
-668 PMVVT
+668 PMVIT
-673 FVGYLIIPLVFIGM
+673 FVGYLIVPLVFIGL
-687 TSMTSSFESMSKM
+687 TSMTSSFDAMSKM

>member
-1 MSSTSS
+1 MNATEDSA
-7 GSTTINSTLLIFI
+7 NNNFLLIFL
-20 VIVAVAF
+20 VIVGVAF
-27 AAVIIMYLILKKRSQ
+27 AAVIIMYMIIRKKRQ
-42 NSDVAR
+42 NSDVVR
-48 IENLRKGTEQKTFSS
+48 IENLRKGTEQRSFSW
-63 DVLYQKLYVRY
+63 DVFYQKLYIRY
-74 LKIPFIKMYLLKIR
+74 MHLPFIKTYLLKIR

-100 TTRLQTS
+100 TTRLQAS
-107 KIITRALL
+107 KIITKALA
-115 IIIPLTVVLV
+115 IIIPLTIILIA
-125 WITHTN
+125 ITHSN
-131 LLLMFI
+131 VLLMFI
-137 VLVFEIFIIDT
+137 VLIFEAFIIDNL
-148 ITDSMVNKLDNDLLL
+148 TDSMVNKLDNQLLI

-190 QESDY
+190 QESEY

-210 SADPETE
+210 SSDPETE
-217 LEKYYDIAPNNF
+217 LEKYYDIAPNNY

-269 LKRDKLNYIFQSL
+269 LKRDKLNYVFQSL

-296 RKWSISNFSFTKSFY
+296 RKWAISNFSFTKSFY
-311 NGKQGMYVQILIM
+311 DGKQGMYVQILIM
-324 VVTFICYTL
+324 VVTFICYIL
-333 VRKLKDNGSTKIIE
+333 IRKLKDNGSTKITE

-356 LYKKKFFKNI
+356 LYKKKPIKRMV
-366 IDLITPVDGS
+366 DLVMPIEGT
-376 KEYRKVQKQ
+376 KEFRKIQKQ

-391 KKKIRWLYTDKLLA
+391 KKKIRWLYIDKIVVA
-405 CILTFFVSLGVFW
+405 IIAFVVSIGVFW
-418 GVHKVEID
+418 GIHKLEIN
-426 YVYTEPTT
+426 YIYTEPTV
-434 DYDLIGGMS
+434 DYNLIGQLSG
-443 SKDEAKATEKTRRQ
+443 KDELKAIEKTKRQ
-457 NTILDMFRGKS
+457 NVILNKFRGKS
-468 KTTKAE
+468 KTTQKE
-474 IISAMKKSKE
+474 IQKEMKRTKE
-484 YKGFTD
+484 YRDFND
-490 TDIET
+490 TDIEK
-495 EADQIYT
+495 ESKQIYD
-502 KLQKINAEYLKWF
+502 KLQKLNAEYLKWF
-515 EVLFAILF
+515 EVLLAILF

-528 SAPSLLL
+528 ASPSWLLV
-535 RFQIRLRQML
+535 FQIKLRRML

-575 ERYSDIFK
+575 ERYADIFK
-583 EQIGKCLNNYES
+583 EQINRCLNNYES
-595 GAWEALEDMKEEV
+595 GAWEALEEMKEEV

-649 TNDRLVDQ
+649 TNERLVNEK
-657 RGRIGRIIGFA
+657 GRIGKVIGFA
-668 PMVVT
+668 PMVIT
-673 FVGYLIIPLVFIGM
+673 FVGYLIVPLVFIGL
-687 TSMTSSFESMSKM
+687 TSMTSSFDAMSKM

>member
-1 MSSTSS
+1 MNATEDSA
-7 GSTTINSTLLIFI
+7 NNNFLLIFL
-20 VIVAVAF
+20 VIVGVAF
-27 AAVIIMYLILKKRSQ
+27 AAVIIMYMIIRKKRQ
-42 NSDVAR
+42 NSDVVR
-48 IENLRKGTEQKTFSS
+48 IENLRKGTEQRSFSW
-63 DVLYQKLYVRY
+63 DVLYQKLYIKY
-74 LKIPFIKMYLLKIR
+74 MHLPFIKTYLLKIR

-100 TTRLQTS
+100 TTRLQAS
-107 KIITRALL
+107 KIITKALA
-115 IIIPLTVVLV
+115 IIIPLTVILIA
-125 WITHTN
+125 ITHSN
-131 LLLMFI
+131 ILLMFI
-137 VLVFEIFIIDT
+137 VLIFEAFIIDNL
-148 ITDSMVNKLDNDLLL
+148 TDSMVNKLDNQLLI

-190 QESDY
+190 QESEY

-210 SADPETE
+210 SSDPETE
-217 LEKYYDIAPNNF
+217 LEKYYDIAPNNY

-269 LKRDKLNYIFQSL
+269 LKRDKLNYVFQSL

-296 RKWSISNFSFTKSFY
+296 RKWAISNFSFTKSFY
-311 NGKQGMYVQILIM
+311 DGKQGMYVQILIM
-324 VVTFICYTL
+324 VVTFICYIL
-333 VRKLKDNGSTKIIE
+333 IRKLKDNGSTKITE

-356 LYKKKFFKNI
+356 LYKKKPIKRFV
-366 IDLITPVDGS
+366 DLVMPIEGT
-376 KEYRKVQKQ
+376 KEFRKIQKQ

-391 KKKIRWLYTDKLLA
+391 KKKIRWLYIDKIVVA
-405 CILTFFVSLGVFW
+405 IIAFVVSIGVFW
-418 GVHKVEID
+418 GVHKLEIN
-426 YVYTEPTT
+426 YIYTEPTV
-434 DYDLIGGMS
+434 DYNLIGQLSG
-443 SKDEAKATEKTRRQ
+443 KDELKAIEKTKRQ
-457 NTILDMFRGKS
+457 NVILNKFRGKS
-468 KTTKAE
+468 KTTQKE
-474 IISAMKKSKE
+474 IQKEMKRTKE
-484 YKGFTD
+484 YRDFND
-490 TDIET
+490 TDIEK
-495 EADQIYT
+495 ESKQIYD
-502 KLQKINAEYLKWF
+502 KLQKLNAEYLKWF
-515 EVLFAILF
+515 EVLLAILF

-528 SAPSLLL
+528 ASPSWLLI
-535 RFQIRLRQML
+535 FQIKLRRML

-575 ERYSDIFK
+575 ERYADIFK
-583 EQIGKCLNNYES
+583 EQINRCLNNYES
-595 GAWEALEDMKEEV
+595 GAWEALEEMKEEV

-649 TNDRLVDQ
+649 TNERLVNEK
-657 RGRIGRIIGFA
+657 GRIGKVIGFA
-668 PMVVT
+668 PMVIT
-673 FVGYLIIPLVFIGM
+673 FVGYLIVPLVFIGL
-687 TSMTSSFESMSKM
+687 TSMTSSFDAMSKM

>member
-1 MSSTSS
+1 MNATEDSA
-7 GSTTINSTLLIFI
+7 NNNFLLIFL
-20 VIVAVAF
+20 VIVGVAF
-27 AAVIIMYLILKKRSQ
+27 AAVIIMYMIIRKKRQ
-42 NSDVAR
+42 NSDVVR
-48 IENLRKGTEQKTFSS
+48 IENLRKGTEQRSFSW
-63 DVLYQKLYVRY
+63 DVFYQKLYIRY
-74 LKIPFIKMYLLKIR
+74 MHLPFIKTYLLKIR

-100 TTRLQTS
+100 TTRLQAS
-107 KIITRALL
+107 KIITKALA
-115 IIIPLTVVLV
+115 IIIPLTIILIA
-125 WITHTN
+125 ITHSN
-131 LLLMFI
+131 FLLMFI
-137 VLVFEIFIIDT
+137 VLIFEAFIIDNL
-148 ITDSMVNKLDNDLLL
+148 TDSMVNKLDNQLLI

-190 QESDY
+190 QESEY

-210 SADPETE
+210 SSDPETE
-217 LEKYYDIAPNNF
+217 LEKYYDIAPNNY

-269 LKRDKLNYIFQSL
+269 LKRDKLNYVFQSL

-296 RKWSISNFSFTKSFY
+296 RKWAISNFSFTKSFY
-311 NGKQGMYVQILIM
+311 DGKQGMYVQILIM
-324 VVTFICYTL
+324 VVTFICYIL
-333 VRKLKDNGSTKIIE
+333 IRKLKDNGSTKITE

-356 LYKKKFFKNI
+356 LYKKKPIKRMV
-366 IDLITPVDGS
+366 DLVMPIEGT
-376 KEYRKVQKQ
+376 KEFRKIQKQ

-391 KKKIRWLYTDKLLA
+391 KKKIRWLYIDKIVVA
-405 CILTFFVSLGVFW
+405 IIAFVVSIGVFW
-418 GVHKVEID
+418 GVHKLEIN
-426 YVYTEPTT
+426 YIYTEPTV
-434 DYDLIGGMS
+434 DYNLIGQLSG
-443 SKDEAKATEKTRRQ
+443 KDELKAIEKTKRQ
-457 NTILDMFRGKS
+457 NVILNKFRGKR
-468 KTTKAE
+468 KTTQKE
-474 IISAMKKSKE
+474 IQKEMKRTKE
-484 YKGFTD
+484 YKDFND
-490 TDIET
+490 TDIEK
-495 EADQIYT
+495 ESKQIYD
-502 KLQKINAEYLKWF
+502 KLQKLNAEYLKWF
-515 EVLFAILF
+515 EVLLAILF

-528 SAPSLLL
+528 ASPSWLLI
-535 RFQIRLRQML
+535 FQIKLRRML

-575 ERYSDIFK
+575 ERYADIFK
-583 EQIGKCLNNYES
+583 EQINRCLNNYES
-595 GAWEALEDMKEEV
+595 GAWEALEEMKDEV

-649 TNDRLVDQ
+649 TNERLVNEK
-657 RGRIGRIIGFA
+657 GRIGKVIGFA
-668 PMVVT
+668 PMVIT
-673 FVGYLIIPLVFIGM
+673 FVGYLIVPLVFIGL
-687 TSMTSSFESMSKM
+687 TSMTSSFDAMSKM

>member
-1 MSSTSS
+1 MNATEDSA
-7 GSTTINSTLLIFI
+7 NNNFLLIFL
-20 VIVAVAF
+20 VIIGVAF
-27 AAVIIMYLILKKRSQ
+27 AAVIIMYMIIRKKRQ
-42 NSDVAR
+42 NSDVVR
-48 IENLRKGTEQKTFSS
+48 IENLRKGTEQRSFSW
-63 DVLYQKLYVRY
+63 DVFYQKLYIRY
-74 LKIPFIKMYLLKIR
+74 MHLPFIKTYLLKIR

-100 TTRLQTS
+100 TTRLQAS
-107 KIITRALL
+107 KIITKALA
-115 IIIPLTVVLV
+115 IIIPLTVILIA
-125 WITHTN
+125 ITHSN
-131 LLLMFI
+131 ILLMFI
-137 VLVFEIFIIDT
+137 VLIFEAFIIDNL
-148 ITDSMVNKLDNDLLL
+148 TDSMVNKLDNQLLI

-190 QESDY
+190 QESEY

-210 SADPETE
+210 SSDPETE
-217 LEKYYDIAPNNF
+217 LEKYYDIAPNNY

-269 LKRDKLNYIFQSL
+269 LKRDKLNYVFQSL

-296 RKWSISNFSFTKSFY
+296 RKWAISNFSFTKSFY
-311 NGKQGMYVQILIM
+311 DGKQGMYVQILIM
-324 VVTFICYTL
+324 VVTFICYIL
-333 VRKLKDNGSTKIIE
+333 IRKLKDNGSTKITQ

-356 LYKKKFFKNI
+356 LYKKKPIKHI
-366 IDLITPVDGS
+366 IDLIMPIEGT

-391 KKKIRWLYTDKLLA
+391 KKKIRWLYIDKLA
-405 CILTFFVSLGVFW
+405 VCIITFIASIGVFW
-418 GVHKVEID
+418 GIHRLEIN
-426 YVYTEPTT
+426 YVYTEPTV
-434 DYDLIGGMS
+434 DYNLIGQLSG
-443 SKDEAKATEKTRRQ
+443 KDEQKAIEKTKRQ
-457 NTILDMFRGKS
+457 NIILDKFRGKS
-468 KTTKAE
+468 KTTQQE
-474 IISAMKKSKE
+474 IQKEMRKTKE
-484 YKGFTD
+484 YKDFND
-490 TDIET
+490 ADIEK
-495 EADQIYT
+495 ESKQIYD
-502 KLQKINAEYLKWF
+502 KLQKLNAEYLKWF
-515 EVLFAILF
+515 EVLLAILF

-528 SAPSLLL
+528 ASPSWLLV
-535 RFQIRLRQML
+535 FQIKLRRML

-575 ERYSDIFK
+575 ERYADIFK
-583 EQIGKCLNNYES
+583 EQINRCLNNYES
-595 GAWEALEDMKEEV
+595 GAWEALEEMKEEV

-649 TNDRLVDQ
+649 TNERLVNEK
-657 RGRIGRIIGFA
+657 GRIGKVIGFT
-668 PMVVT
+668 PMVIT
-673 FVGYLIIPLVFIGM
+673 FVGYLIVPLVFIGL
-687 TSMTSSFESMSKM
+687 TSMTSSFDAMSKM

>member
-1 MSSTSS
+1 MNATEDSA
-7 GSTTINSTLLIFI
+7 NNNFLLIFL
-20 VIVAVAF
+20 VIIGVAF
-27 AAVIIMYLILKKRSQ
+27 AAVIIMYMIIRKKRQ
-42 NSDVAR
+42 NSDVVR
-48 IENLRKGTEQKTFSS
+48 IENLRKGTEQRSFSW
-63 DVLYQKLYVRY
+63 DVFYQKLYIRY
-74 LKIPFIKMYLLKIR
+74 MHLPFIKTYLLKIR

-100 TTRLQTS
+100 TTRLQAS
-107 KIITRALL
+107 KIITKALA
-115 IIIPLTVVLV
+115 IIIPLTVILIA
-125 WITHTN
+125 ITHSN
-131 LLLMFI
+131 ILLMFI
-137 VLVFEIFIIDT
+137 VLIFEAFIIDNL
-148 ITDSMVNKLDNDLLL
+148 TDSMVNKLDNQLLI

-190 QESDY
+190 QESEY

-210 SADPETE
+210 SSDPETE
-217 LEKYYDIAPNNF
+217 LEKYYDIAPNNY

-269 LKRDKLNYIFQSL
+269 LKRDKLNYVFQSL

-296 RKWSISNFSFTKSFY
+296 RKWAISNFSFTKSFY
-311 NGKQGMYVQILIM
+311 DGKQGMYVQILIM
-324 VVTFICYTL
+324 VVTFICYIL
-333 VRKLKDNGSTKIIE
+333 IRKLKDNGSTKITQ

-356 LYKKKFFKNI
+356 LYKKKPIKHI
-366 IDLITPVDGS
+366 IDLIMPIEGT

-391 KKKIRWLYTDKLLA
+391 KKKIRWLYIDKLA
-405 CILTFFVSLGVFW
+405 VCIITFIASIGVFW
-418 GVHKVEID
+418 GIHRLEIN
-426 YVYTEPTT
+426 YVYTEPTV
-434 DYDLIGGMS
+434 DYNLIGQLSG
-443 SKDEAKATEKTRRQ
+443 KDEQKAIEKTKRQ
-457 NTILDMFRGKS
+457 NIILDKFRGKS
-468 KTTKAE
+468 KTTQQE
-474 IISAMKKSKE
+474 IQKEMRKTKE
-484 YKGFTD
+484 YKDFND
-490 TDIET
+490 ADIEK
-495 EADQIYT
+495 ESKQIYD
-502 KLQKINAEYLKWF
+502 KLQKLNAEYLKWF
-515 EVLFAILF
+515 EVLLAILF

-528 SAPSLLL
+528 ASPSWLLV
-535 RFQIRLRQML
+535 FQIKLRRML

-575 ERYSDIFK
+575 ERYADIFK
-583 EQIGKCLNNYES
+583 EQINRCLNNYES
-595 GAWEALEDMKEEV
+595 GAWEALEEMKEEV

-649 TNDRLVDQ
+649 TNERLVNEK
-657 RGRIGRIIGFA
+657 GRIGKVIGFA
-668 PMVVT
+668 PMIIT
-673 FVGYLIIPLVFIGM
+673 FVGYLIVPLVFIGL
-687 TSMTSSFESMSKM
+687 TSMTSSFDAMSKM

>member
-1 MSSTSS
+1 MNATEDSA
-7 GSTTINSTLLIFI
+7 NNNFLLIFL
-20 VIVAVAF
+20 VIVGVAF
-27 AAVIIMYLILKKRSQ
+27 AAVIIMYMIIRKKRQ
-42 NSDVAR
+42 NSDVVR
-48 IENLRKGTEQKTFSS
+48 IENLRKGTEQRSFSW
-63 DVLYQKLYVRY
+63 DVFYQKLYIRY
-74 LKIPFIKMYLLKIR
+74 MHLPFIKTYLLKIR

-100 TTRLQTS
+100 TTRLQAS
-107 KIITRALL
+107 KIITKALA
-115 IIIPLTVVLV
+115 IIIPLTIILIA
-125 WITHTN
+125 ITHSN
-131 LLLMFI
+131 ILLMFI
-137 VLVFEIFIIDT
+137 VLIFEAFIIDNL
-148 ITDSMVNKLDNDLLL
+148 TDSMVNKLDNQLLI

-190 QESDY
+190 QESEY

-210 SADPETE
+210 SSDPETE
-217 LEKYYDIAPNNF
+217 LEKYYDIAPNNY

-269 LKRDKLNYIFQSL
+269 LKRDKLNYVFQSL

-296 RKWSISNFSFTKSFY
+296 RKWAISNFSFTKSFY
-311 NGKQGMYVQILIM
+311 DGKQGMYVQILIM
-324 VVTFICYTL
+324 VVTFICYIL
-333 VRKLKDNGSTKIIE
+333 IRKLKDNGSTKITE

-356 LYKKKFFKNI
+356 LYKKKPIKRMV
-366 IDLITPVDGS
+366 DLVMPIEGT
-376 KEYRKVQKQ
+376 KEFRKIQKQ

-391 KKKIRWLYTDKLLA
+391 KKKIRWLYIDKLVV
-405 CILTFFVSLGVFW
+405 CILTFVASIGVFW
-418 GVHKVEID
+418 GIHKLEIN
-426 YVYTEPTT
+426 YIYTEPTV
-434 DYDLIGGMS
+434 DYNLIGQLSG
-443 SKDEAKATEKTRRQ
+443 KDELKAIEKTKRQ
-457 NTILDMFRGKS
+457 NVILNKFRGKR
-468 KTTKAE
+468 KTTQKE
-474 IISAMKKSKE
+474 IQKEMKRTKE
-484 YKGFTD
+484 YKDFND
-490 TDIET
+490 TDIEK
-495 EADQIYT
+495 ESKQIYD
-502 KLQKINAEYLKWF
+502 KLQKLNAEYLKWF
-515 EVLFAILF
+515 EVLLAILF

-528 SAPSLLL
+528 ASPSWLLV
-535 RFQIRLRQML
+535 FQIKLRRML

-575 ERYSDIFK
+575 ERYADIFK
-583 EQIGKCLNNYES
+583 EQINRCLNNYES
-595 GAWEALEDMKEEV
+595 GAWEALEEMKEEV

-649 TNDRLVDQ
+649 TNERLVNEK
-657 RGRIGRIIGFA
+657 GRIGKVIGFA
-668 PMVVT
+668 PMVIT
-673 FVGYLIIPLVFIGM
+673 FVGYLIVPLVFIGL
-687 TSMTSSFESMSKM
+687 TSMTSSFDAMSKM

>member
-1 MSSTSS
+1 MNATEDSA
-7 GSTTINSTLLIFI
+7 NNNFLLIFL
-20 VIVAVAF
+20 VIVGVAF
-27 AAVIIMYLILKKRSQ
+27 AAVIIMYMIIRKKRQ
-42 NSDVAR
+42 NSDVVR
-48 IENLRKGTEQKTFSS
+48 IENLRKGTEQRSFSW
-63 DVLYQKLYVRY
+63 DVFYQKLYIRY
-74 LKIPFIKMYLLKIR
+74 MHLPFIKTYLLKIR

-100 TTRLQTS
+100 TTRLQAS
-107 KIITRALL
+107 KIITKALA
-115 IIIPLTVVLV
+115 IIIPLTIILIA
-125 WITHTN
+125 ITHSN
-131 LLLMFI
+131 FLLMFI
-137 VLVFEIFIIDT
+137 VLIFEAFIIDNL
-148 ITDSMVNKLDNDLLL
+148 TDSMVNKLDNQLLI

-190 QESDY
+190 QESEY

-210 SADPETE
+210 SSDPETE
-217 LEKYYDIAPNNF
+217 LEKYYDIAPNNY

-269 LKRDKLNYIFQSL
+269 LKRDKLNYVFQSL

-296 RKWSISNFSFTKSFY
+296 RKWAISNFSFTKSFY
-311 NGKQGMYVQILIM
+311 DGKQGMYVQILIM
-324 VVTFICYTL
+324 VVTFICYIL
-333 VRKLKDNGSTKIIE
+333 IRKLKDNGSTKITE

-356 LYKKKFFKNI
+356 LYKKKPIKRMV
-366 IDLITPVDGS
+366 DLVMPIEGT
-376 KEYRKVQKQ
+376 KEFRKIQKQ

-391 KKKIRWLYTDKLLA
+391 KKKIRWLYIDKIVLA
-405 CILTFFVSLGVFW
+405 IIAFVVSIGVFW
-418 GVHKVEID
+418 GIHKLEIN
-426 YVYTEPTT
+426 YIYTEPTV
-434 DYDLIGGMS
+434 DYNLIGQLSG
-443 SKDEAKATEKTRRQ
+443 KDELKAIEKTKRQ
-457 NTILDMFRGKS
+457 NVILNKFRGKR
-468 KTTKAE
+468 KTTQQE
-474 IISAMKKSKE
+474 IQKEMKRTKE
-484 YKGFTD
+484 YRDFKD
-490 TDIET
+490 TDMEK
-495 EADQIYT
+495 ESKQIYD
-502 KLQKINAEYLKWF
+502 KLQKLNAEYLKWF
-515 EVLFAILF
+515 EVLLAILF

-528 SAPSLLL
+528 ASPSWLLV
-535 RFQIRLRQML
+535 FQIKLRRML

-575 ERYSDIFK
+575 ERYADIFK
-583 EQIGKCLNNYES
+583 EQINRCLNNYES
-595 GAWEALEDMKEEV
+595 GAWEALEEMKDEV

-649 TNDRLVDQ
+649 TNERLVNEK
-657 RGRIGRIIGFA
+657 GRIGKVIGFA
-668 PMVVT
+668 PMVIT
-673 FVGYLIIPLVFIGM
+673 FVGYLIVPLVFIGL
-687 TSMTSSFESMSKM
+687 TSMTSSFDAMSKM

>member
-1 MSSTSS
+1 MNATEDSA
-7 GSTTINSTLLIFI
+7 NNNFLLIFL
-20 VIVAVAF
+20 VIVGVAF
-27 AAVIIMYLILKKRSQ
+27 AAVIIMYMIIRKKRQ
-42 NSDVAR
+42 NSDVVR
-48 IENLRKGTEQKTFSS
+48 IENLRKGTEQRSFSW
-63 DVLYQKLYVRY
+63 DVFYQKLYIRY
-74 LKIPFIKMYLLKIR
+74 MHLPFIKTYLLKIR

-100 TTRLQTS
+100 TTRLQAS
-107 KIITRALL
+107 KIITKALA
-115 IIIPLTVVLV
+115 IIIPLTIILIA
-125 WITHTN
+125 ITHSN
-131 LLLMFI
+131 FLLMFI
-137 VLVFEIFIIDT
+137 VLIFEAFIIDNL
-148 ITDSMVNKLDNDLLL
+148 TDSMVNKLDNQLLI

-190 QESDY
+190 QESEY

-210 SADPETE
+210 SSDPETE
-217 LEKYYDIAPNNF
+217 LEKYYDIAPNNY

-269 LKRDKLNYIFQSL
+269 LKRDKLNYVFQSL

-296 RKWSISNFSFTKSFY
+296 RKWAISNFSFTKSFY
-311 NGKQGMYVQILIM
+311 DGKQGMYVQILIM
-324 VVTFICYTL
+324 VVTFICYIL
-333 VRKLKDNGSTKIIE
+333 IRKLKDNGSTKITE

-356 LYKKKFFKNI
+356 LYKKKPIKRMV
-366 IDLITPVDGS
+366 DLVMPIEGT
-376 KEYRKVQKQ
+376 KEFRKIQKQ

-391 KKKIRWLYTDKLLA
+391 KKKIRWLYIDKIVLA
-405 CILTFFVSLGVFW
+405 IIAFVVSIGVFW
-418 GVHKVEID
+418 GIHKLEIN
-426 YVYTEPTT
+426 YIYTEPTV
-434 DYDLIGGMS
+434 DYNLIGQLSG
-443 SKDEAKATEKTRRQ
+443 KDELKAIEKTKRQ
-457 NTILDMFRGKS
+457 NVILNKFRGKR
-468 KTTKAE
+468 KTTQKE
-474 IISAMKKSKE
+474 IQKEMKRTKE
-484 YKGFTD
+484 YRDFKD
-490 TDIET
+490 TDMEK
-495 EADQIYT
+495 ESKQIYD
-502 KLQKINAEYLKWF
+502 KLQKLNAEYLKWF
-515 EVLFAILF
+515 EVLLAILF

-528 SAPSLLL
+528 ASPSWLLV
-535 RFQIRLRQML
+535 FQIKLRRML

-575 ERYSDIFK
+575 ERYADIFK
-583 EQIGKCLNNYES
+583 EQINRCLNNYES
-595 GAWEALEDMKEEV
+595 GAWEALEEMKDEV

-649 TNDRLVDQ
+649 TNERLVNEK
-657 RGRIGRIIGFA
+657 GRIGKVIGFA
-668 PMVVT
+668 PMVIT
-673 FVGYLIIPLVFIGM
+673 FVGYLIVPLVFIGL
-687 TSMTSSFESMSKM
+687 TSMTSSFDAMSKM

>member
-1 MSSTSS
+1 MNATEDSA
-7 GSTTINSTLLIFI
+7 NNNFLLIFL
-20 VIVAVAF
+20 VIVGVAF
-27 AAVIIMYLILKKRSQ
+27 AAVIIMYMIIRKKRQ
-42 NSDVAR
+42 NSDVVR
-48 IENLRKGTEQKTFSS
+48 IENLRKGTEQRSFSW
-63 DVLYQKLYVRY
+63 DVFYQKLYIRY
-74 LKIPFIKMYLLKIR
+74 MHLPFIKTYLLKIR

-100 TTRLQTS
+100 TTRLQAS
-107 KIITRALL
+107 KIITKALA
-115 IIIPLTVVLV
+115 IIIPLTIILIA
-125 WITHTN
+125 ITHSN
-131 LLLMFI
+131 ILLMFI
-137 VLVFEIFIIDT
+137 VLIFEAFIIDNL
-148 ITDSMVNKLDNDLLL
+148 TDSMVNKLDNQLLI

-190 QESDY
+190 QESEY

-210 SADPETE
+210 SSDPETE
-217 LEKYYDIAPNNF
+217 LEKYYDIAPNNY

-269 LKRDKLNYIFQSL
+269 LKRDKLNYVFQSL

-296 RKWSISNFSFTKSFY
+296 RKWAISNFSFTKSFY
-311 NGKQGMYVQILIM
+311 DGKQGMYVQILIM
-324 VVTFICYTL
+324 VVTFICYIL
-333 VRKLKDNGSTKIIE
+333 IRKLKDNGSTKITE

-356 LYKKKFFKNI
+356 LYKKKPIKRMV
-366 IDLITPVDGS
+366 DLIMPIEGT
-376 KEYRKVQKQ
+376 KEFRKIQKQ

-391 KKKIRWLYTDKLLA
+391 KKKIRWLYIDKIVVA
-405 CILTFFVSLGVFW
+405 IIAFVVSIGVFW
-418 GVHKVEID
+418 GIHKLEIN
-426 YVYTEPTT
+426 YIYTEPTV
-434 DYDLIGGMS
+434 DYNLIGQLSG
-443 SKDEAKATEKTRRQ
+443 KDELKAIEKTKRQ
-457 NTILDMFRGKS
+457 NVILNKFRGKS
-468 KTTKAE
+468 KTTQQE
-474 IISAMKKSKE
+474 IQKEMKRTKE
-484 YKGFTD
+484 YKDFND
-490 TDIET
+490 TDIEK
-495 EADQIYT
+495 ESKQIYD
-502 KLQKINAEYLKWF
+502 KLQKLNAEYLKWF
-515 EVLFAILF
+515 EVLLAILF

-528 SAPSLLL
+528 ASPSWLLI
-535 RFQIRLRQML
+535 FQIKLRRML

-575 ERYSDIFK
+575 ERYADIFK
-583 EQIGKCLNNYES
+583 EQINRCLNNYES
-595 GAWEALEDMKEEV
+595 GAWEALEEMKDEV

-649 TNDRLVDQ
+649 TNERLVNEK
-657 RGRIGRIIGFA
+657 GRIGKVIGFA
-668 PMVVT
+668 PMVIT
-673 FVGYLIIPLVFIGM
+673 FVGYLIVPLVFIGL
-687 TSMTSSFESMSKM
+687 TSMTSSFDAMSKM

>member
-1 MSSTSS
+1 MNATEDSA
-7 GSTTINSTLLIFI
+7 NNNLLLIFLII
-20 VIVAVAF
+20 VGVAF
-27 AAVIIMYLILKKRSQ
+27 AAVIIMYMIIRKKRQS
-42 NSDVAR
+42 SDVVR
-48 IENLRKGTEQKTFSS
+48 IENLRKGTEQRNFSW
-63 DVLYQKLYVRY
+63 DVFYQKLYIKY
-74 LKIPFIKMYLLKIR
+74 IHMPFIKTYLLKIR

-100 TTRLQTS
+100 TTRLQAS
-107 KIITRALL
+107 KIITKALA
-115 IIIPLTVVLV
+115 IIIPLTIILIA
-125 WITHTN
+125 ITHSN
-131 LLLMFI
+131 ILLMFI
-137 VLVFEIFIIDT
+137 VLIFEAFIIDNL
-148 ITDSMVNKLDNDLLL
+148 TDGMVNKLDNQLLI

-190 QESDY
+190 QESEY

-210 SADPETE
+210 SSDPETE
-217 LEKYYDIAPNNF
+217 LEKYYDIAPNNY

-269 LKRDKLNYIFQSL
+269 LKRDKLNYVFQSL

-296 RKWSISNFSFTKSFY
+296 RKWAISNFSFTKSFY
-311 NGKQGMYVQILIM
+311 DGKQGMYVQILIM
-324 VVTFICYTL
+324 VVTFICYIL
-333 VRKLKDNGSTKIIE
+333 IRKLKDNGSTKITQ

-356 LYKKKFFKNI
+356 LYKKKPIKHI
-366 IDLITPVDGS
+366 IDLIMPIEGT

-391 KKKIRWLYTDKLLA
+391 KKKIRWLYIDKLA
-405 CILTFFVSLGVFW
+405 VCIITFIASIGVFW
-418 GVHKVEID
+418 GIHRLEIN
-426 YVYTEPTT
+426 YVYTEPTV
-434 DYDLIGGMS
+434 DYNLIGQLSG
-443 SKDEAKATEKTRRQ
+443 KDEQKAIEKTKRQ
-457 NTILDMFRGKS
+457 NIILDKFRGKS
-468 KTTKAE
+468 KTTQQE
-474 IISAMKKSKE
+474 IQKEMRKTKE
-484 YKGFTD
+484 YKDFND
-490 TDIET
+490 ADIEK
-495 EADQIYT
+495 ESKQIYD
-502 KLQKINAEYLKWF
+502 KLQKLNAEYLKWF
-515 EVLFAILF
+515 EVLLAILF

-528 SAPSLLL
+528 ASPSWLLV
-535 RFQIRLRQML
+535 FQIKLRRML

-575 ERYSDIFK
+575 ERYADIFK
-583 EQIGKCLNNYES
+583 EQINRCLNNYES
-595 GAWEALEDMKEEV
+595 GAWEALEEMKEEDKKIV
-608 TYEPFIRIIE
+608 CIVQTIE

-649 TNDRLVDQ
+649 TNERLVNEK
-657 RGRIGRIIGFA
+657 GRIGKVIGFA
-668 PMVVT
+668 PMVIT
-673 FVGYLIIPLVFIGM
+673 FVGYLIVPLVFIGL
-687 TSMTSSFESMSKM
+687 TSMTSSFDAMSKM

>member
-1 MSSTSS
+1 MNATEDSA
-7 GSTTINSTLLIFI
+7 NNNFLLIFL
-20 VIVAVAF
+20 VIVGVAF
-27 AAVIIMYLILKKRSQ
+27 AAVIIMYMIIRKKRQ
-42 NSDVAR
+42 NSDVVR
-48 IENLRKGTEQKTFSS
+48 IENLRKGTEQRSFSW
-63 DVLYQKLYVRY
+63 DVFYQKLYIRY
-74 LKIPFIKMYLLKIR
+74 MHLPFIKAYLLKIR

-100 TTRLQTS
+100 TTRLQAS
-107 KIITRALL
+107 KIITKALA
-115 IIIPLTVVLV
+115 IIIPLTVILIA
-125 WITHTN
+125 ITHSN
-131 LLLMFI
+131 ILLMFI
-137 VLVFEIFIIDT
+137 VLIFEAFIIDNL
-148 ITDSMVNKLDNDLLL
+148 TDSMVNKLDNQLLI

-190 QESDY
+190 QESEY

-210 SADPETE
+210 SSDPETE
-217 LEKYYDIAPNNF
+217 LEKYYDIAPNNY

-269 LKRDKLNYIFQSL
+269 LKRDKLNYVFQSL

-296 RKWSISNFSFTKSFY
+296 RKWAISNFSFTKSFY
-311 NGKQGMYVQILIM
+311 DGKQGMYVQILIM
-324 VVTFICYTL
+324 VVTFICYIL
-333 VRKLKDNGSTKIIE
+333 IRKLKDNGSTKITE

-356 LYKKKFFKNI
+356 LYKKKPIKRMV
-366 IDLITPVDGS
+366 DLVMPIEGT
-376 KEYRKVQKQ
+376 KEFRKIQKQ

-391 KKKIRWLYTDKLLA
+391 KKKIRWLYIDKIVVA
-405 CILTFFVSLGVFW
+405 IIAFVVSIGVFW
-418 GVHKVEID
+418 GVHKLEIN
-426 YVYTEPTT
+426 YIYTEPTV
-434 DYDLIGGMS
+434 DYNLIGQLSG
-443 SKDEAKATEKTRRQ
+443 KDELKAIEKTKRQ
-457 NTILDMFRGKS
+457 NVILNKFRGKR
-468 KTTKAE
+468 KTTQKE
-474 IISAMKKSKE
+474 IQKEMKRTKE
-484 YKGFTD
+484 YKDFND
-490 TDIET
+490 TDIEK
-495 EADQIYT
+495 ESKQIYD
-502 KLQKINAEYLKWF
+502 KLQKLNAEYLKWF
-515 EVLFAILF
+515 EVLLAILF

-528 SAPSLLL
+528 ASPSWLLI
-535 RFQIRLRQML
+535 FQIKLRRML

-575 ERYSDIFK
+575 ERYADIFK
-583 EQIGKCLNNYES
+583 EQINRCLNNYES
-595 GAWEALEDMKEEV
+595 GAWEALEEMKEEV

-649 TNDRLVDQ
+649 TNERLVNEK
-657 RGRIGRIIGFA
+657 GRIGKVIGFA
-668 PMVVT
+668 PMVIT
-673 FVGYLIIPLVFIGM
+673 FVGYLIVPLVFIGL
-687 TSMTSSFESMSKM
+687 TSMTSSFDAMSKM

>member
-1 MSSTSS
+1 MNATEDSA
-7 GSTTINSTLLIFI
+7 NNNFLLIFL
-20 VIVAVAF
+20 VIIGVAF
-27 AAVIIMYLILKKRSQ
+27 AAVIIMYMIIRKKRQ
-42 NSDVAR
+42 NSDVVR
-48 IENLRKGTEQKTFSS
+48 IENLRKGTEQRSFSW
-63 DVLYQKLYVRY
+63 DVFYQKLYIRY
-74 LKIPFIKMYLLKIR
+74 MHLPFIKTYLLKIR

-100 TTRLQTS
+100 TTRLQAS
-107 KIITRALL
+107 KIITKALA
-115 IIIPLTVVLV
+115 IIIPLTVILIA
-125 WITHTN
+125 ITHSN
-131 LLLMFI
+131 ILLMFI
-137 VLVFEIFIIDT
+137 VLIFEAFIIDNL
-148 ITDSMVNKLDNDLLL
+148 TDSMVNKLDNQLLI

-190 QESDY
+190 QESEY

-210 SADPETE
+210 SSDPETE
-217 LEKYYDIAPNNF
+217 LEKYYDIAPNNY

-269 LKRDKLNYIFQSL
+269 LKRDKLNYVFQSL

-296 RKWSISNFSFTKSFY
+296 RKWAISNFSFTKSFY
-311 NGKQGMYVQILIM
+311 DGKQGMYVQILIM
-324 VVTFICYTL
+324 VVTFICYIL
-333 VRKLKDNGSTKIIE
+333 IRKLKDNGSTKITE

-356 LYKKKFFKNI
+356 LYKKKPIKRMV
-366 IDLITPVDGS
+366 DLVMPIEGT

-391 KKKIRWLYTDKLLA
+391 KKKIRWLYIDKLA
-405 CILTFFVSLGVFW
+405 VCIITFIASIGVFW
-418 GVHKVEID
+418 GIHRLEIN
-426 YVYTEPTT
+426 YVYTEPTV
-434 DYDLIGGMS
+434 DYNLIGQLSG
-443 SKDEAKATEKTRRQ
+443 KDEQKAIEKTKRQ
-457 NTILDMFRGKS
+457 NIILDKFRGKS
-468 KTTKAE
+468 KTTQQE
-474 IISAMKKSKE
+474 IQKEMRKTKE
-484 YKGFTD
+484 YKDFND
-490 TDIET
+490 ADIEK
-495 EADQIYT
+495 ESKQIYD
-502 KLQKINAEYLKWF
+502 KLQKLNAEYLKWF
-515 EVLFAILF
+515 EVLLAILF

-528 SAPSLLL
+528 ASPSWLLV
-535 RFQIRLRQML
+535 FQIKLRRML

-575 ERYSDIFK
+575 ERYADIFK
-583 EQIGKCLNNYES
+583 EQINRCLNNYES
-595 GAWEALEDMKEEV
+595 GAWEALEEMKEEV

-649 TNDRLVDQ
+649 TNERLVNEK
-657 RGRIGRIIGFA
+657 GRIGKVIGFA
-668 PMVVT
+668 PMVIT
-673 FVGYLIIPLVFIGM
+673 FVGYLIVPLVFIGL
-687 TSMTSSFESMSKM
+687 TSMTSSFDAMSKM

>member
-1 MSSTSS
+1 MNATEDSA
-7 GSTTINSTLLIFI
+7 NNNFLLIFL
-20 VIVAVAF
+20 VIVGVAF
-27 AAVIIMYLILKKRSQ
+27 AAVIIMYMIIRKKRQ
-42 NSDVAR
+42 NSDVVR
-48 IENLRKGTEQKTFSS
+48 IENLRKGTEQRSFSW
-63 DVLYQKLYVRY
+63 DVFYQKLYIRY
-74 LKIPFIKMYLLKIR
+74 MHLPFIKTYLLKIR

-100 TTRLQTS
+100 TTRLQAS
-107 KIITRALL
+107 KIITKALA
-115 IIIPLTVVLV
+115 IIIPLTIILIA
-125 WITHTN
+125 ITHSN
-131 LLLMFI
+131 ILLMFI
-137 VLVFEIFIIDT
+137 VLIFEAFIIDNL
-148 ITDSMVNKLDNDLLL
+148 TDSMVNKLDNQLLI

-190 QESDY
+190 QESEY

-210 SADPETE
+210 SSDPETE
-217 LEKYYDIAPNNF
+217 LEKYYDIAPNNY

-269 LKRDKLNYIFQSL
+269 LKRDKLNYVFQSL

-296 RKWSISNFSFTKSFY
+296 RKWAISNFSFTKSFY
-311 NGKQGMYVQILIM
+311 DGKQGMYVQILIM
-324 VVTFICYTL
+324 VVTFICYIL
-333 VRKLKDNGSTKIIE
+333 IRKLKDNGSTKITE

-356 LYKKKFFKNI
+356 LYKKKPIKRVV
-366 IDLITPVDGS
+366 DLVMPIEGT
-376 KEYRKVQKQ
+376 KEFRKIQKQ

-391 KKKIRWLYTDKLLA
+391 KKKIRWLYIDKIVVA
-405 CILTFFVSLGVFW
+405 IIAFVASIGVFW
-418 GVHKVEID
+418 GIHKLEIN
-426 YVYTEPTT
+426 YIYTEPTV
-434 DYDLIGGMS
+434 DYNLIGQLSG
-443 SKDEAKATEKTRRQ
+443 KDELKAIEKTKRQ
-457 NTILDMFRGKS
+457 NVILNKFRGKS
-468 KTTKAE
+468 KTTQQE
-474 IISAMKKSKE
+474 IQKEMKRTKE
-484 YKGFTD
+484 YKDFND
-490 TDIET
+490 TDIEK
-495 EADQIYT
+495 ESKQIYD
-502 KLQKINAEYLKWF
+502 KLQKLNAEYLKWF
-515 EVLFAILF
+515 EVLLAILF

-528 SAPSLLL
+528 ASPSWLLI
-535 RFQIRLRQML
+535 FQIKLRRML

-575 ERYSDIFK
+575 ERYADIFK
-583 EQIGKCLNNYES
+583 EQINRCLNNYES
-595 GAWEALEDMKEEV
+595 GAWEALEEMKEEV

-649 TNDRLVDQ
+649 TNERLVNEK
-657 RGRIGRIIGFA
+657 GRIGKVIGFA
-668 PMVVT
+668 PMVIT
-673 FVGYLIIPLVFIGM
+673 FVGYLIVPLVFIGL
-687 TSMTSSFESMSKM
+687 TSMTSSFDAMSKM

>member
-1 MSSTSS
+1 MNATEDSA
-7 GSTTINSTLLIFI
+7 NNNFLLIFL
-20 VIVAVAF
+20 VIVGVAF
-27 AAVIIMYLILKKRSQ
+27 AAVIIMYMIIRKKRQ
-42 NSDVAR
+42 NSDVVR
-48 IENLRKGTEQKTFSS
+48 IENLRKGTEQRSFSW
-63 DVLYQKLYVRY
+63 DVLYQKLYIKY
-74 LKIPFIKMYLLKIR
+74 MHLPFIKTYLLKIR

-100 TTRLQTS
+100 TTRLQAS
-107 KIITRALL
+107 KIITKALA
-115 IIIPLTVVLV
+115 IIIPLTVILIA
-125 WITHTN
+125 ITHSN
-131 LLLMFI
+131 ILLMFI
-137 VLVFEIFIIDT
+137 VLIFEAFIIDNL
-148 ITDSMVNKLDNDLLL
+148 TDSMVNKLDNQLLI

-190 QESDY
+190 QESEY

-210 SADPETE
+210 SSDPETE
-217 LEKYYDIAPNNF
+217 LEKYYDIAPNNY

-269 LKRDKLNYIFQSL
+269 LKRDKLNYVFQSL

-296 RKWSISNFSFTKSFY
+296 RKWAISNFSFTKSFY
-311 NGKQGMYVQILIM
+311 DGKQGMYVQILIM
-324 VVTFICYTL
+324 VVTFICYIL
-333 VRKLKDNGSTKIIE
+333 IRKLKDNGSTKITE

-356 LYKKKFFKNI
+356 LYKKKPIKRMV
-366 IDLITPVDGS
+366 DLVMPIEGT
-376 KEYRKVQKQ
+376 KEFRKIQKQ

-391 KKKIRWLYTDKLLA
+391 KKKIRWLYIDKIVLA
-405 CILTFFVSLGVFW
+405 IIAFVVSIGVFW
-418 GVHKVEID
+418 GVHKLEIN
-426 YVYTEPTT
+426 YIYTEPTV
-434 DYDLIGGMS
+434 DYNLIGQLSG
-443 SKDEAKATEKTRRQ
+443 KDELKAIEKTKRQ
-457 NTILDMFRGKS
+457 NVILNKFRGKR
-468 KTTKAE
+468 KTTQKE
-474 IISAMKKSKE
+474 IQKEMKRTKE
-484 YKGFTD
+484 YKDFND
-490 TDIET
+490 TDIEK
-495 EADQIYT
+495 ESKQIYD
-502 KLQKINAEYLKWF
+502 KLQKLNAEYLKWF
-515 EVLFAILF
+515 EVLLAILF

-528 SAPSLLL
+528 ASPSWLLI
-535 RFQIRLRQML
+535 FQIKLRRML

-575 ERYSDIFK
+575 ERYADIFK
-583 EQIGKCLNNYES
+583 EQINRCLNNYES
-595 GAWEALEDMKEEV
+595 GAWEALEEMKEEV

-649 TNDRLVDQ
+649 TNERLVNEK
-657 RGRIGRIIGFA
+657 GRIGKVIGFA
-668 PMVVT
+668 PMVIT
-673 FVGYLIIPLVFIGM
+673 FVGYLIVPLVFIGL
-687 TSMTSSFESMSKM
+687 TSMTSSFDAMSKM

>member
-1 MSSTSS
+1 MNATEDSA
-7 GSTTINSTLLIFI
+7 NNNFLLIFL
-20 VIVAVAF
+20 VIVGVAF
-27 AAVIIMYLILKKRSQ
+27 AAVIIMYMIIRKKRQ
-42 NSDVAR
+42 NSDVVR
-48 IENLRKGTEQKTFSS
+48 IENLRKGTEQRSFSW
-63 DVLYQKLYVRY
+63 DVFYQKLYIRY
-74 LKIPFIKMYLLKIR
+74 MHLPFIKAYLLKIR

-100 TTRLQTS
+100 TTRLQAS
-107 KIITRALL
+107 KIITKALA
-115 IIIPLTVVLV
+115 IIIPLTIILIA
-125 WITHTN
+125 ITHSN
-131 LLLMFI
+131 ILLMFI
-137 VLVFEIFIIDT
+137 VLIFEAFIIDNL
-148 ITDSMVNKLDNDLLL
+148 TDSMVNKLDNQLLI

-190 QESDY
+190 QESEY

-210 SADPETE
+210 SSDPETE
-217 LEKYYDIAPNNF
+217 LEKYYDIAPNNY

-269 LKRDKLNYIFQSL
+269 LKRDKLNYVFQSL

-296 RKWSISNFSFTKSFY
+296 RKWAISNFSFTKSFY
-311 NGKQGMYVQILIM
+311 DGKQGMYVQILIM
-324 VVTFICYTL
+324 VVTFICYIL
-333 VRKLKDNGSTKIIE
+333 IRKLKDNGSTKITE

-356 LYKKKFFKNI
+356 LYKKKPIKRFV
-366 IDLITPVDGS
+366 DLVMPIEGT
-376 KEYRKVQKQ
+376 KEFRKIQKQ

-391 KKKIRWLYTDKLLA
+391 KKKIRWLYIDKIVVA
-405 CILTFFVSLGVFW
+405 IIAFVASIGVFW
-418 GVHKVEID
+418 GIHKLEIN
-426 YVYTEPTT
+426 YIYTEPTV
-434 DYDLIGGMS
+434 DYNLIGQLSG
-443 SKDEAKATEKTRRQ
+443 KDELKAIEKTKRQ
-457 NTILDMFRGKS
+457 NVILNKFRGKS
-468 KTTKAE
+468 KTTQKE
-474 IISAMKKSKE
+474 IQKEMKRTKE
-484 YKGFTD
+484 YKDFND
-490 TDIET
+490 TDIEK
-495 EADQIYT
+495 ESKQIYD
-502 KLQKINAEYLKWF
+502 KLQKLNAEYLKWF
-515 EVLFAILF
+515 EVLLAILF

-528 SAPSLLL
+528 ASPSWLLI
-535 RFQIRLRQML
+535 FQIKLRRML

-575 ERYSDIFK
+575 ERYADIFK
-583 EQIGKCLNNYES
+583 EQINRCLNNYES
-595 GAWEALEDMKEEV
+595 GAWEALEEMKDEV

-649 TNDRLVDQ
+649 TNERLVNEK
-657 RGRIGRIIGFA
+657 GRIGKVIGFA
-668 PMVVT
+668 PMVIT
-673 FVGYLIIPLVFIGM
+673 FVGYLIVPLVFIGL
-687 TSMTSSFESMSKM
+687 TSMTSSFDAMSKM

>member
-1 MSSTSS
+1 MNATEDSA
-7 GSTTINSTLLIFI
+7 NNNFLLIFL
-20 VIVAVAF
+20 VIVGVAF
-27 AAVIIMYLILKKRSQ
+27 AAVIIMYMIIRKKRQ
-42 NSDVAR
+42 NSDVVR
-48 IENLRKGTEQKTFSS
+48 IENLRKGTEQRSFSW
-63 DVLYQKLYVRY
+63 DVFYQKLYIRY
-74 LKIPFIKMYLLKIR
+74 MHLPFIKTYLLKIR

-100 TTRLQTS
+100 TTRLQAS
-107 KIITRALL
+107 KIITKALA
-115 IIIPLTVVLV
+115 IIIPLTIILIA
-125 WITHTN
+125 ITHSN
-131 LLLMFI
+131 VLLMFI
-137 VLVFEIFIIDT
+137 VLIFEAFIIDNL
-148 ITDSMVNKLDNDLLL
+148 TDSMVNKLDNQLLI

-190 QESDY
+190 QESEY

-210 SADPETE
+210 SSDPETE
-217 LEKYYDIAPNNF
+217 LEKYYDIAPNNY

-269 LKRDKLNYIFQSL
+269 LKRDKLNYVFQSL

-296 RKWSISNFSFTKSFY
+296 RKWAISNFSFTKSFY
-311 NGKQGMYVQILIM
+311 DGKQGMYVQILIM
-324 VVTFICYTL
+324 VVTFICYIL
-333 VRKLKDNGSTKIIE
+333 IRKLKDNGSTKITE

-356 LYKKKFFKNI
+356 LYKKKPIKRVV
-366 IDLITPVDGS
+366 DLVMPIEGT
-376 KEYRKVQKQ
+376 KEFRKIQKQ

-391 KKKIRWLYTDKLLA
+391 KKKIRWLYIDKIVVA
-405 CILTFFVSLGVFW
+405 IIAFVVSIGVFW
-418 GVHKVEID
+418 GIHKLEIN
-426 YVYTEPTT
+426 YIYTEPTV
-434 DYDLIGGMS
+434 DYNLIGQLSG
-443 SKDEAKATEKTRRQ
+443 KDELKAIEKTKRQ
-457 NTILDMFRGKS
+457 NVILNKFRGKS
-468 KTTKAE
+468 KTTQKE
-474 IISAMKKSKE
+474 IQKEMKRTKE
-484 YKGFTD
+484 YRDFND
-490 TDIET
+490 TDIEK
-495 EADQIYT
+495 ESKQIYD
-502 KLQKINAEYLKWF
+502 KLQKLNAEYLKWF
-515 EVLFAILF
+515 EVLLAILF

-528 SAPSLLL
+528 ASPSWLLV
-535 RFQIRLRQML
+535 FQIKLRRML

-575 ERYSDIFK
+575 ERYADIFK
-583 EQIGKCLNNYES
+583 EQINRCLNNYES
-595 GAWEALEDMKEEV
+595 GAWEALEEMKEEV

-649 TNDRLVDQ
+649 TNERLVNEK
-657 RGRIGRIIGFA
+657 GRIGKVIGFA
-668 PMVVT
+668 PMVIT
-673 FVGYLIIPLVFIGM
+673 FVGYLIVPLVFIGL
-687 TSMTSSFESMSKM
+687 TSMTSSFDAMSKM